1 MTRRWLRG
9 CAAAVALLA
18 VPVLLAPPADA
29 ATVPVRAGSHKD
41 FGRLVFDWP
50 SAVDYTAAVEGDRLV
65 IAFTQPI
72 DVALD
77 RVVRSLPDYLAAGR
91 VEPDGKTVTFDLKRP
106 VSVKSFRNGAAVAI
120 DLSPAVAAPAPD
132 KAAAPAAAADKP
144 LPSATA
150 DKPPPSATAD
160 KPLPSATAGKLVPS
174 AGKVAVRA
182 ADHPDHS
189 RLVFDWPAPVGYT
202 VKRDGAA
209 VTVAFDKGGSPD
221 LSAVTRAKPR
231 NVQNVEAYRQPD
243 GTLAVTFAVPQDAE
257 VKDSK
262 AGKSVV
268 LEVGNPGSRK
278 APGGEGGAQPAGSQ
292 GAEPPRSG
300 PSGSSGGPS
309 PTTTTV
315 RPEPATPSVAP
326 APAGPPPA
334 ALPVTPL
341 PKDAPMVASTTS
353 GRSATAANA
362 AAATPVAA
370 PAAAGTEAK
379 PTTAAPAEAKAPS
392 AAGPKG
398 PTLTFDT
405 GGPASIA
412 VYPRAGQLYIVFDR
426 PMPIGA
432 GKLSGPG
439 SELMGTVEPVPATGG
454 SVFRTRIGPMVWPTV
469 ERQGTTWRVLSSA
482 RPANMASAG
491 DLKVEPDPDF
501 LLGARLLVRAPDA
514 ANVVQFTDPDVG
526 DRIQV
531 VPLPAPGLGMPEPH
545 RYPDLEVMPSYQG
558 VVVRPISDNV
568 TVRPVKEGVELTSA
582 GGLHMSP
589 AADAGNPAVAAPPP
603 ATPPAA
609 PPASQAPQPVPSQ
622 LAAAPQPVPPPAG
635 GASSAMEPPKGQT
648 LQGRRL
654 FNLPA
659 WKRGDLDHF
668 TEARQDLQLAV
679 VNAPESERAKAQLDL
694 ARFYFANGFGQE
706 TLGMLDVLQQNQ
718 PDLEG
723 WPEFRALRG
732 AARVLTGDLD
742 GAETDLS
749 TPALAGNPEAALWRA
764 AIAAERRDWPKAM
777 AGFRSSGPVLNSYPE
792 PMIGLLGLRAA
803 EAALETR
810 DTATAKRLLDRVLE
824 HSGPD
829 QEENPQTQYLRG
841 LLYAQTGET
850 DQARQQLTGAF
861 NSYDRLYRAKAGLAL
876 TNLEL
881 SEGKMSP
888 SAAAEQLAGLTFTWR
903 GDDLEMQIRS
913 RMGEVL
919 IAGGEYAKGFNTMKE
934 TAALVAD
941 TPRAEAITKE
951 MSRIFADLFKDGAAR
966 MPTLDALQLYDQFR
980 ELTPVGEAGDE
991 IIRQLAERL
1000 IAIDLLNRAADLLQ
1014 HQVEYRLTGQDK
1026 ARIGTRL
1033 ASVRL
1038 LDNKPEEALKAL
1050 ELSNVTGMPADLAAE
1065 RRLMQAKALAEL
1077 NRGDE
1082 AMQLLAQDDSTNAN
1096 LLRVDIAWKGQ
1107 KWDAAALALNKVI
1120 GPPPAAGKPLDPNTS
1135 QLVLNR
1141 AVALAL
1147 AGDGNGLN
1155 LLKKDFDGAIKGGPN
1170 EDAFRI
1176 LTRPEQ
1182 AMGLI
1187 DVSTIRSRVAEV
1199 DLFKK
1204 FLKGYRGKQTA
1215 DKPTS

>member
-1 MTRRWLRG
+1 MTDRTAQEWKRWLRG

-18 VPVLLAPPADA
+18 VPVLLSPLAADA
-29 ATVPVRAGSHKD
+29 ATVPVRGGTHKD

-50 SAVDYTAAVEGDRLV
+50 GKVDYTASVEGDRLV
-65 IAFTQPI
+65 VTFTDSI
-72 DVALD
+72 DAPLD
-77 RVVRSLPDYLAAGR
+77 RLVRALPGYLAAGR
-91 VEPDGKTVTFDLKRP
+91 IEADGKTVSFDLKRP
-106 VSVKSFRNGAAVAI
+106 VSLKSFRNGNAIAI
-120 DLSPAVAAPAPD
+120 DLSPAAPQTPAKAEVAKAEPA
-132 KAAAPAAAADKP
+132 KAE
-144 LPSATA
+144 TA
-150 DKPPPSATAD
+150 KAEAIRP
-160 KPLPSATAGKLVPS
+160 VPS
-174 AGKVAVRA
+174 AGRLRVRG
-182 ADHPDHS
+182 ADQPDQS
-189 RLVFDWPAPVGYT
+189 RLTFDWPSPVGYT
-202 VKRDGAA
+202 VTRDGAA
-209 VTVAFDKGGSPD
+209 VTVAFDKGGTAD
-221 LSAVTRAKPR
+221 LSAVSKAALR
-231 NVQNVEAYRQPD
+231 NIRNVEAYRRAD
-243 GTLAVTFAVPQDAE
+243 GALAVTLAVPQDAE
-257 VKDSK
+257 VTDS
-262 AGKSVV
+262 ASGKSVM
-268 LEVGNPGSRK
+268 LSVGNPGSRAGLPK
-278 APGGEGGAQPAGSQ
+278 SEGTSGSRGSEGGQAR
-292 GAEPPRSG
+292 E
-300 PSGSSGGPS
+300 GGRDT
-309 PTTTTV
+309 PTT
-315 RPEPATPSVAP
+315 
-326 APAGPPPA
+326 
-334 ALPVTPL
+334 
-341 PKDAPMVASTTS
+341 ASATS

-362 AAATPVAA
+362 AAPAPVANVAAPPNTPPTEAKAA
-370 PAAAGTEAK
+370 PAAPADAK
-379 PTTAAPAEAKAPS
+379 SQP

-398 PTLTFDT
+398 PVLTFDT

-412 VYPRAGQLYIVFDR
+412 VYPRAGQLYVVFDR

-439 SELMGTVEPVPATGG
+439 SELMGAVEPVPATGG
-454 SVFRTRIGPMVWPTV
+454 TVFRTKIGPMVWPTV
-469 ERQGTTWRVLSSA
+469 ERQGTTWRILSSA
-482 RPANMASAG
+482 RPANMGSAN
-491 DLKVEPDPDF
+491 DLRVEPDPDF

-514 ANVVQFTDPDVG
+514 ANVVQFADPDVG

-531 VPLPAPGLGMPEPH
+531 VPLPSPGQGVPEPH

-568 TVRPVKEGVELTSA
+568 TVRAIKEGVELTTA
-582 GGLHMSP
+582 GGLHLSP
-589 AADAGNPAVAAPPP
+589 AADAGNPAVAPAPAPAPPP
-603 ATPPAA
+603 G
-609 PPASQAPQPVPSQ
+609 PASAPQPVPSQ
-622 LAAAPQPVPPPAG
+622 LAAAPLPVNPPAG
-635 GASSAMEPPKGQT
+635 GASSAMEPPKAQPAQM
-648 LQGRRL
+648 QGRRL

-659 WKRGDLDHF
+659 WKHGDLDHF

-679 VNAPESERAKAQLDL
+679 VNAPESERPKAQLDL

-742 GAETDLS
+742 GAEADLS
-749 TPALAGNPEAALWRA
+749 IPSLAGNPEASLWRA
-764 AIAAERRDWPKAM
+764 AIAADRRDWPKAM
-777 AGFRSSGPVLNSYPE
+777 AGFKASGPILNSYPE
-792 PMIGLLGLRAA
+792 PMIGKLGLRAA

-810 DTATAKRLLDRVLE
+810 DTATAKRLFDRVIE

-841 LLYAQTGET
+841 LLFAQTGEI
-850 DQARQQLTGAF
+850 DQAREQLTAAY

-888 SAAAEQLAGLTFTWR
+888 TAAAEQLAGLTFTWR

-951 MSRIFADLFKDGAAR
+951 MSRIFADLFKDGAQR
-966 MPTLDALQLYDQFR
+966 LPTLDALQLYDQFR

-1000 IAIDLLNRAADLLQ
+1000 ISIDLLNRAADLLQ
-1014 HQVEYRLTGQDK
+1014 HQVEYRLSGLDK
-1026 ARIGTRL
+1026 ARVGTRL

-1050 ELSNVTGMPADLAAE
+1050 ELSNVAGLPADLTAE

-1120 GPPPAAGKPLDPNTS
+1120 GPPPAAGKPLDPNMS

-1155 LLKKDFDGAIKGGPN
+1155 LLKKDFEGSMKGGPN

-1187 DVSTIRSRVAEV
+1187 DVGTIRSRVAEV
-1199 DLFKK
+1199 DMFKK
-1204 FLKGYRGKQTA
+1204 FLKEYRGGKQA
-1215 DKPTS
+1215 GDKPTS

>member
-1 MTRRWLRG
+1 MTDRSAHRRKRWLRG

-18 VPVLLAPPADA
+18 VPVLLSPMAADA
-29 ATVPVRAGSHKD
+29 ASVPVRGGSHKD

-50 SAVDYTAAVEGDRLV
+50 GKVDFTAAVEGDRLV
-65 IAFTQPI
+65 ISFTETI
-72 DVALD
+72 DAPLD
-77 RVVRSLPDYLAAGR
+77 RLVRALPDYLAAGR
-91 VEPDGKTVTFDLKRP
+91 VEADGKTVSFDLKRP
-106 VSVKSFRNGAAVAI
+106 VALKSFRNGNAVAI
-120 DLSPAVAAPAPD
+120 DLSPAPAGGPPQQAAAKSESATPAPVPAPA
-132 KAAAPAAAADKP
+132 KAEAVKP
-144 LPSATA
+144 
-150 DKPPPSATAD
+150 
-160 KPLPSATAGKLVPS
+160 VPS
-174 AGKVAVRA
+174 AGRLRVKG
-182 ADHPDHS
+182 ADQPDQS
-189 RLVFDWPAPVGYT
+189 RLTFDWPTPVGYK
-202 VKRDGAA
+202 VSRDGAA
-209 VTVAFDKGGSPD
+209 VTVAFDKGGTAD
-221 LSAVTRAKPR
+221 LSGLPKTPLR
-231 NVQNVEAYRQPD
+231 NIRNIESYRQPD
-243 GTLAVTFAVPQDAE
+243 GSLAVTLAVPQDAE
-257 VKDSK
+257 VNDS
-262 AGKSVV
+262 ASGKSMV
-268 LEVGNPGSRK
+268 LSVGNPGSRAGLPK
-278 APGGEGGAQPAGSQ
+278 SEGASSQ
-292 GAEPPRSG
+292 S
-300 PSGSSGGPS
+300 
-309 PTTTTV
+309 
-315 RPEPATPSVAP
+315 
-326 APAGPPPA
+326 APAGNQGTSQPA
-334 ALPVTPL
+334 PVKDAVKEGG
-341 PKDAPMVASTTS
+341 KDAPTVASATS
-353 GRSATAANA
+353 GRSAASTS
-362 AAATPVAA
+362 ATP
-370 PAAAGTEAK
+370 PA
-379 PTTAAPAEAKAPS
+379 TTAAPPADAKTAPAAPADAKAQP

-398 PTLTFDT
+398 PMLTFDT

-432 GKLSGPG
+432 GKLSGAG
-439 SELMGTVEPVPATGG
+439 SELMGAVEPVPATGG
-454 SVFRTRIGPMVWPTV
+454 SVFRTKIGPMVWPTV
-469 ERQGTTWRVLSSA
+469 ERQGTTWRILSSA
-482 RPANMASAG
+482 RPANMGSAG
-491 DLKVEPDPDF
+491 DLRVEPDPDF

-514 ANVVQFTDPDVG
+514 ANVVQFADPDVG

-531 VPLPAPGLGMPEPH
+531 VPLPSPGQGVPEPH
-545 RYPDLEVMPSYQG
+545 RYPDLEVMASYQG

-568 TVRPVKEGVELTSA
+568 TVRTIKEGVELTTA
-582 GGLHMSP
+582 GGLHISP
-589 AADAGNPAVAAPPP
+589 AADAGNPAVAPPPSAPPP
-603 ATPPAA
+603 A
-609 PPASQAPQPVPSQ
+609 APQ
-622 LAAAPQPVPPPAG
+622 AAPQPVPAQLAAAPVPVPPPPG
-635 GASSAMEPPKGQT
+635 GASAAMEPPKAQPAQM
-648 LQGRRL
+648 QGRRL

-679 VNAPESERAKAQLDL
+679 VNAPDSERAKAQLDL

-706 TLGMLDVLQQNQ
+706 TLGLLDVLQQNQ

-742 GAETDLS
+742 GGETDLS
-749 TPALAGNPEAALWRA
+749 IPALAGNPEANLWRA
-764 AIAAERRDWPKAM
+764 AIAADRRDWPKAM
-777 AGFRSSGPVLNSYPE
+777 AGFKASGQILNSYPD
-792 PMIGLLGLRAA
+792 PMLGKLGLRAA

-810 DTATAKRLLDRVLE
+810 DTATAKRLFDRVIE
-824 HSGPD
+824 HGGPD

-841 LLYAQTGET
+841 LLYAQTGEI
-850 DQARQQLTGAF
+850 DQARQQLTAAY

-888 SAAAEQLAGLTFTWR
+888 TAAAEQLAGLTFTWR

-951 MSRIFADLFKDGAAR
+951 MSRIFADLYKDGAQR
-966 MPTLDALQLYDQFR
+966 LPTLDAMQLYDQFR

-1000 IAIDLLNRAADLLQ
+1000 ISIDLLNRAADLLQ
-1014 HQVEYRLTGQDK
+1014 HQVEYRLSGLDK
-1026 ARIGTRL
+1026 ARVGTRL

-1050 ELSNVTGMPADLAAE
+1050 ELSNVAGLPADLAAE

-1120 GPPPAAGKPLDPNTS
+1120 GPPPGPGKPFDPNMS

-1155 LLKKDFDGAIKGGPN
+1155 LLKKDFEGSMKGGPN

-1187 DVSTIRSRVAEV
+1187 DVGTIRSRVAEV
-1199 DLFKK
+1199 DMFKK
-1204 FLKGYRGKQTA
+1204 FLKQYRGGKQPT

>member
-1 MTRRWLRG
+1 MTDRSAYRRKRWLRG

-18 VPVLLAPPADA
+18 VPVLLSPLPADA
-29 ATVPVRAGSHKD
+29 AAVPVRGGTHKE

-50 SAVDYTAAVEGDRLV
+50 GKVDYTASVDGDRLV
-65 IAFTQPI
+65 VTFTEPI
-72 DVALD
+72 DAQLD
-77 RVVRSLPDYLAAGR
+77 RLVRALPDYLAGGR
-91 VEPDGKTVTFDLKRP
+91 VEPDGKTVSFDLKRP
-106 VSVKSFRNGAAVAI
+106 VSLKSFRNGNAVAI
-120 DLSPAVAAPAPD
+120 DLSPAAAQST
-132 KAAAPAAAADKP
+132 AAASARIEPEKAEPAKP
-144 LPSATA
+144 
-150 DKPPPSATAD
+150 
-160 KPLPSATAGKLVPS
+160 VPS
-174 AGKVAVRA
+174 AGRLRVRGM
-182 ADHPDHS
+182 DQPDQS
-189 RLVFDWPAPVGYT
+189 RLTFDWPSPVGYS

-209 VTVAFDKGGSPD
+209 VTVFFEKGGAAD
-221 LSAVTRAKPR
+221 LSAVEKAKLR
-231 NVQNVEAYRQPD
+231 NIQNVESFRQPD
-243 GTLAVTFAVPQDAE
+243 GALAVTLAVPQDAE
-257 VKDSK
+257 VSDS
-262 AGKSVV
+262 ASGKSVI
-268 LEVGNPGSRK
+268 LSVGNPGSRAGLPK
-278 APGGEGGAQPAGSQ
+278 SETAPPAAGSQ
-292 GAEPPRSG
+292 GAMPARSG
-300 PSGSSGGPS
+300 QGSGQGSSQA
-309 PTTTTV
+309 
-315 RPEPATPSVAP
+315 PATD
-326 APAGPPPA
+326 GPI
-334 ALPVTPL
+334 
-341 PKDAPMVASTTS
+341 VASTTTI
-353 GRSATAANA
+353 RSATAANA
-362 AAATPVAA
+362 ATAT
-370 PAAAGTEAK
+370 PAAA
-379 PTTAAPAEAKAPS
+379 PVVTAQPAPPAEAKAAPATRTDVNAQP
-392 AAGPKG
+392 AAGPRG
-398 PTLTFDT
+398 PVLTFET
-405 GGPASIA
+405 GGPSSIA

-439 SELMGTVEPVPATGG
+439 SELMGAVEPVPATGG
-454 SVFRTRIGPMVWPTV
+454 SVFRTKIGPMVWPTV
-469 ERQGTTWRVLSSA
+469 ERQGTTWRILSSG
-482 RPANMASAG
+482 RPANMGSAG
-491 DLKVEPDPDF
+491 DLRVEPDPDF

-514 ANVVQFTDPDVG
+514 ANVVQFADPDVG
-526 DRIQV
+526 DRLQV
-531 VPLPAPGLGMPEPH
+531 VPLPSPERGLPEPH

-568 TVRPVKEGVELTSA
+568 TVRAIKEGVELTTA
-582 GGLHMSP
+582 GGLHLSP
-589 AADAGNPAVAAPPP
+589 AADAGNPAVS
-603 ATPPAA
+603 PPAA
-609 PPASQAPQPVPSQ
+609 TMPGSAPAQQT
-622 LAAAPQPVPPPAG
+622 APQPVPPQLAAVPQPVPPTG
-635 GASSAMEPPKGQT
+635 GASSMEPPKAQPAQA
-648 LQGRRL
+648 QGRRL

-659 WKRGDLDHF
+659 WKHGDLDNF
-668 TEARQDLQLAV
+668 TQARQDLQLAV

-706 TLGMLDVLQQNQ
+706 TLGLLDVLQQNQ

-732 AARVLTGDLD
+732 AARVLAGDLE
-742 GAETDLS
+742 GGEADLS
-749 TPALAGNPEAALWRA
+749 IPSLANNPEANLWRA
-764 AIAAERRDWPKAM
+764 AIAADRRDWPKAM
-777 AGFRSSGPVLNSYPE
+777 AGFKASGQILNGYPD
-792 PMIGLLGLRAA
+792 PMIGKLGLRAA

-810 DTATAKRLLDRVLE
+810 DTATAKRLFDRVIE
-824 HSGPD
+824 HSGPE

-850 DQARQQLTGAF
+850 DQAREQLTAAY
-861 NSYDRLYRAKAGLAL
+861 NSYDRFYRAKAGLAL

-888 SAAAEQLAGLTFTWR
+888 TAAAEQLAGLTFTWR

-951 MSRIFADLFKDGAAR
+951 MSRIFADLFKDGAQR
-966 MPTLDALQLYDQFR
+966 LPTLDALQLYDQFR

-1000 IAIDLLNRAADLLQ
+1000 ISIDLLNRAADLLQ
-1014 HQVEYRLTGQDK
+1014 HQVEFRLSGLDK

-1050 ELSNVTGMPADLAAE
+1050 ELSNIAGLPADLAAE

-1120 GPPPAAGKPLDPNTS
+1120 GPPPTPGKPLDPNMS

-1155 LLKKDFDGAIKGGPN
+1155 LLKKDFEGSMKGGPN

-1187 DVSTIRSRVAEV
+1187 DVGTIRSRVAEV
-1199 DLFKK
+1199 DMFKK
-1204 FLKGYRGKQTA
+1204 FLKEYRGGKQAA

>member
-1 MTRRWLRG
+1 VTDRSAYRRKRWLRG
-9 CAAAVALLA
+9 CAAAVALLT
-18 VPVLLAPPADA
+18 VPVLLSPLPSDA
-29 ATVPVRAGSHKD
+29 ATVPVRGGTHRE

-50 SAVDYTAAVEGDRLV
+50 GKVDYTASVEGDRLV
-65 IAFTQPI
+65 VTFTEPI
-72 DVALD
+72 DAQLD
-77 RVVRSLPDYLAAGR
+77 RLVRALPDYLAGGR
-91 VEPDGKTVTFDLKRP
+91 VEPDGKTVSFDLKRP
-106 VSVKSFRNGAAVAI
+106 ISLKSFRNGNAVAI
-120 DLSPAVAAPAPD
+120 DLSPAAAQSTAT
-132 KAAAPAAAADKP
+132 A
-144 LPSATA
+144 SATTEPA
-150 DKPPPSATAD
+150 KAEPAKP
-160 KPLPSATAGKLVPS
+160 VPS
-174 AGKVAVRA
+174 AGRVRVRA
-182 ADHPDHS
+182 ADQPDQS
-189 RLVFDWPAPVGYT
+189 RLTFDWPSPVGYS

-209 VTVAFDKGGSPD
+209 VTVSFDKGGTAD
-221 LSAVTRAKPR
+221 LSAVAKAKLR
-231 NVQNVEAYRQPD
+231 NIQNVESYRQPD
-243 GTLAVTFAVPQDAE
+243 GSLAITLAVPQDAE
-257 VKDSK
+257 VSDS
-262 AGKSVV
+262 AQGKSVI
-268 LEVGNPGSRK
+268 LSVGNPGSRAGLPK
-278 APGGEGGAQPAGSQ
+278 TEAAPTVAGSQ
-292 GAEPPRSG
+292 GTMPPQG
-300 PSGSSGGPS
+300 GQGSSQA
-309 PTTTTV
+309 
-315 RPEPATPSVAP
+315 PATD
-326 APAGPPPA
+326 GP
-334 ALPVTPL
+334 T
-341 PKDAPMVASTTS
+341 VASTTTS
-353 GRSATAANA
+353 RSATAANA
-362 AAATPVAA
+362 ATATPAAA
-370 PAAAGTEAK
+370 PAAAAQPAPPVEAK
-379 PTTAAPAEAKAPS
+379 AAPATPTDAKTQPV
-392 AAGPKG
+392 AGPKG
-398 PTLTFDT
+398 PVLTFDT
-405 GGPASIA
+405 GGPSSIA
-412 VYPRAGQLYIVFDR
+412 VYPRAGQLYVVFDR

-439 SELMGTVEPVPATGG
+439 SELMGAVEPVPATGG
-454 SVFRTRIGPMVWPTV
+454 SVFRTKIGPMVWPTV
-469 ERQGTTWRVLSSA
+469 ERQGTSWRILSSG
-482 RPANMASAG
+482 RPANIGSAG
-491 DLKVEPDPDF
+491 DLRVEPDPDF

-514 ANVVQFTDPDVG
+514 ANVVQFADPDVG

-531 VPLPAPGLGMPEPH
+531 VPLPSPGRGLPEPH

-568 TVRPVKEGVELTSA
+568 TVRAIKEGVELTTA
-582 GGLHMSP
+582 GGLHLSP
-589 AADAGNPAVAAPPP
+589 AADAGNPAVAPTPGAMPAP
-603 ATPPAA
+603 AQQT
-609 PPASQAPQPVPSQ
+609 APQPVPAQ
-622 LAAAPQPVPPPAG
+622 LAAAPQPVPPTG
-635 GASSAMEPPKGQT
+635 GASSMEPPKAQPAQAQAQA
-648 LQGRRL
+648 QGRRL

-659 WKRGDLDHF
+659 WKHGDLDNF
-668 TEARQDLQLAV
+668 TQARQDLQLAV

-706 TLGMLDVLQQNQ
+706 TLGLLDVLQQNQ

-732 AARVLTGDLD
+732 AARVLAGDLE
-742 GAETDLS
+742 GGEADLS
-749 TPALAGNPEAALWRA
+749 IPSLANNPEANLWRA
-764 AIAAERRDWPKAM
+764 AIAADRRDWPKAM
-777 AGFRSSGPVLNSYPE
+777 AGFKASGQILNGYPE
-792 PMIGLLGLRAA
+792 PMIGKLGLRAA

-810 DTATAKRLLDRVLE
+810 DTATAKRLFDRVIE
-824 HSGPD
+824 HSGPE

-850 DQARQQLTGAF
+850 DQARQQLTAAF
-861 NSYDRLYRAKAGLAL
+861 NSYDRFYRAKAGLAL

-888 SAAAEQLAGLTFTWR
+888 TAAAEQLAGLTFTWR

-941 TPRAEAITKE
+941 TPRAEAITRE
-951 MSRIFADLFKDGAAR
+951 MSRIFADLFKDGAQR
-966 MPTLDALQLYDQFR
+966 LPTLDALQLYDQFR

-1000 IAIDLLNRAADLLQ
+1000 ISIDLLNRAADLLQ
-1014 HQVEYRLTGQDK
+1014 HQVEFRLSGLDK

-1050 ELSNVTGMPADLAAE
+1050 ELSNIAGLPADLAAE

-1082 AMQLLAQDDSTNAN
+1082 AMQLLAQDDSGNAN

-1120 GPPPAAGKPLDPNTS
+1120 GPPPAPGKPLDPNMS

-1155 LLKKDFDGAIKGGPN
+1155 LLKKDFEGSMKGGPN

-1187 DVSTIRSRVAEV
+1187 DVGTIRSRVAEV
-1199 DLFKK
+1199 DMFKK
-1204 FLKGYRGKQTA
+1204 FLKEYRGGKQPA

>member
-1 MTRRWLRG
+1 MMEGSGYRRKRWLRG

-18 VPVLLAPPADA
+18 VPVLLSPLPAGA
-29 ATVPVRAGSHKD
+29 ASVPVRGGTHKD

-50 SAVDYTAAVEGDRLV
+50 GKVDFTAAVEGDRLV
-65 IAFTQPI
+65 IAFTETI
-72 DVALD
+72 DAPLGRLVQA
-77 RVVRSLPDYLAAGR
+77 LPDYLAAGR
-91 VEPDGKTVTFDLKRP
+91 VEADGKTVSFDLKRP
-106 VSVKSFRNGAAVAI
+106 VSLKSFRNGNAVAI
-120 DLSPAVAAPAPD
+120 DLSPAAAGAAPQQ
-132 KAAAPAAAADKP
+132 AAAKTEPAARTESAPSSPPAPAKADAAKP
-144 LPSATA
+144 
-150 DKPPPSATAD
+150 
-160 KPLPSATAGKLVPS
+160 VPS
-174 AGKVAVRA
+174 AGRLRVQGG
-182 ADHPDHS
+182 DQPDQS
-189 RLVFDWPAPVGYT
+189 RLTFDWPAPVGYKVT
-202 VKRDGAA
+202 RDGAA
-209 VTVAFDKGGSPD
+209 VTVAFDKGGTAD
-221 LSAVTRAKPR
+221 LSALPKAPLRNIR
-231 NVQNVEAYRQPD
+231 NVESYRQPD
-243 GTLAVTFAVPQDAE
+243 GSLAVTLAVPQDAE
-257 VKDSK
+257 VSDS
-262 AGKSVV
+262 ASGKSMV
-268 LEVGNPGSRK
+268 LTVGNPGSRAGLPK
-278 APGGEGGAQPAGSQ
+278 SDGSAPAASASGSQ
-292 GAEPPRSG
+292 GA
-300 PSGSSGGPS
+300 
-309 PTTTTV
+309 
-315 RPEPATPSVAP
+315 PAGQGNQGASQP
-326 APAGPPPA
+326 APAKELAKEGG
-334 ALPVTPL
+334 
-341 PKDAPMVASTTS
+341 KDAPTVASATS
-353 GRSATAANA
+353 GRSAVAANA
-362 AAATPVAA
+362 AAANPAPAAA
-370 PAAAGTEAK
+370 PAAS
-379 PTTAAPAEAKAPS
+379 PAEAKAAPAAPADAKAQP

-398 PTLTFDT
+398 PVLTFDT

-412 VYPRAGQLYIVFDR
+412 VYPRAGQLYIAFDR

-439 SELMGTVEPVPATGG
+439 AELMGAVEPVPATGG
-454 SVFRTRIGPMVWPTV
+454 SVFRTKIGPMVWPTV
-469 ERQGTTWRVLSSA
+469 ERQGTTWRILSSA
-482 RPANMASAG
+482 RPANMSSAG
-491 DLKVEPDPDF
+491 DLRVEPDPDF

-514 ANVVQFTDPDVG
+514 ANVVQFADPDVG

-531 VPLPAPGLGMPEPH
+531 VPLPSPGQGVPEPH
-545 RYPDLEVMPSYQG
+545 RYPDLEVMASYQG

-568 TVRPVKEGVELTSA
+568 TVRAIKEGVELTTA
-582 GGLHMSP
+582 GGLHISP
-589 AADAGNPAVAAPPP
+589 TADAGNAASPPPPAAAPPP
-603 ATPPAA
+603 
-609 PPASQAPQPVPSQ
+609 
-622 LAAAPQPVPPPAG
+622 AAPQPVPAQLAAAPMPAPPAG
-635 GASSAMEPPKGQT
+635 GSSAAMEPPKAQPVQT
-648 LQGRRL
+648 PAQMQGRRL

-706 TLGMLDVLQQNQ
+706 TLGLLDVLQQNQ

-742 GAETDLS
+742 GGEADLS
-749 TPALAGNPEAALWRA
+749 IPSLAGNPEANLWRA
-764 AIAAERRDWPKAM
+764 AIAADRRDWPKAM
-777 AGFRSSGPVLNSYPE
+777 AGFKASGQILNSYPD
-792 PMIGLLGLRAA
+792 PMLGKLGLRAA

-810 DTATAKRLLDRVLE
+810 DTATAKRLFDRVIE
-824 HSGPD
+824 HGGPD

-850 DQARQQLTGAF
+850 DQAREQLTAAY
-861 NSYDRLYRAKAGLAL
+861 NSYDRFYRAKAGLAL

-888 SAAAEQLAGLTFTWR
+888 TAAAEQLAGLTFTWR

-951 MSRIFADLFKDGAAR
+951 MSRIFADLYKDGAQR
-966 MPTLDALQLYDQFR
+966 LPTLDAMQLYDQFR

-1000 IAIDLLNRAADLLQ
+1000 ISIDLLNRAADLLQ
-1014 HQVEYRLTGQDK
+1014 HQVEYRLSGLDK
-1026 ARIGTRL
+1026 ARVGTRL

-1050 ELSNVTGMPADLAAE
+1050 ELSNVAGLPADLAAE

-1082 AMQLLAQDDSTNAN
+1082 AMQILAQDDSTNAN

-1120 GPPPAAGKPLDPNTS
+1120 GAPPTPGKPLDPNMS

-1155 LLKKDFDGAIKGGPN
+1155 LLKKDFEGAMKGGPN

-1187 DVSTIRSRVAEV
+1187 DVGTIRSRVAEV
-1199 DLFKK
+1199 DMFKK
-1204 FLKGYRGKQTA
+1204 FLKQYRGGKQSA

>member
-1 MTRRWLRG
+1 
-9 CAAAVALLA
+9 VALLA
-18 VPVLLAPPADA
+18 VPVLLSPLSADA
-29 ATVPVRAGSHKD
+29 ATVPVRGGTHKE

-50 SAVDYTAAVEGDRLV
+50 GKVDYTASVDGDRLV
-65 IAFTQPI
+65 IAFTEPI
-72 DVALD
+72 DAQLD
-77 RVVRSLPDYLAAGR
+77 RLVRALPDYLAGGR
-91 VEPDGKTVTFDLKRP
+91 VEPDGKTVSFDLKRP
-106 VSVKSFRNGAAVAI
+106 VSLKSFRNGNAVAI
-120 DLSPAVAAPAPD
+120 DLSPAAAQSTATQST
-132 KAAAPAAAADKP
+132 AAQSAATA
-144 LPSATA
+144 SATTEPA
-150 DKPPPSATAD
+150 KAEGARP
-160 KPLPSATAGKLVPS
+160 VPS
-174 AGKVAVRA
+174 AGRVRVRG
-182 ADHPDHS
+182 ADQPDQS
-189 RLVFDWPAPVGYT
+189 RLTFDWPSPVGYS

-209 VTVAFDKGGSPD
+209 VTVFFEKGGSAD
-221 LSAVTRAKPR
+221 LSAVAKAKLR
-231 NVQNVEAYRQPD
+231 NIQNVESYRQPD
-243 GTLAVTFAVPQDAE
+243 GSLAITLAVPQDAE
-257 VKDSK
+257 VSDS
-262 AGKSVV
+262 ASGKSMT
-268 LEVGNPGSRK
+268 LSVGNPGSRAGLPK
-278 APGGEGGAQPAGSQ
+278 TEAAPPVAGSQ
-292 GAEPPRSG
+292 AAMPPQG
-300 PSGSSGGPS
+300 GQGSSQ
-309 PTTTTV
+309 
-315 RPEPATPSVAP
+315 AP
-326 APAGPPPA
+326 AADGPI
-334 ALPVTPL
+334 
-341 PKDAPMVASTTS
+341 MASTTTS
-353 GRSATAANA
+353 RSATAVNA
-362 AAATPVAA
+362 ATATPAAA
-370 PAAAGTEAK
+370 PAVSAQPAPTADAK
-379 PTTAAPAEAKAPS
+379 AAPATRTDANAQP

-398 PTLTFDT
+398 PVLTFET
-405 GGPASIA
+405 GGPSSIA
-412 VYPRAGQLYIVFDR
+412 VYPRAGQLYVVFDR

-439 SELMGTVEPVPATGG
+439 SELMGAVEPVPATGG
-454 SVFRTRIGPMVWPTV
+454 SVFRTKIGPMVWPTV
-469 ERQGTTWRVLSSA
+469 ERQGTTWRILSSG
-482 RPANMASAG
+482 RPANMGSAG
-491 DLKVEPDPDF
+491 DLRVEPDPDF

-514 ANVVQFTDPDVG
+514 ANVVQFADPDVG

-531 VPLPAPGLGMPEPH
+531 VPLPSPGRGLPEPH

-568 TVRPVKEGVELTSA
+568 TVRAIKEGVELTTA
-582 GGLHMSP
+582 GGLHLSP
-589 AADAGNPAVAAPPP
+589 AADAGNPAVAAPPAGMP
-603 ATPPAA
+603 APAQQ
-609 PPASQAPQPVPSQ
+609 SAPQPVPAQ
-622 LAAAPQPVPPPAG
+622 LAAAPQPVPPTG
-635 GASSAMEPPKGQT
+635 GASSMEPPKAPPAQAQAQA
-648 LQGRRL
+648 QGRRL

-659 WKRGDLDHF
+659 WKHGDLDNF
-668 TEARQDLQLAV
+668 TQARQDLQLAV

-706 TLGMLDVLQQNQ
+706 TLGLLDVLQQSQ

-732 AARVLTGDLD
+732 AARVLAGDLD
-742 GAETDLS
+742 GGEADLS
-749 TPALAGNPEAALWRA
+749 IPTLANNPEANLWRA
-764 AIAAERRDWPKAM
+764 AIAADRRDWPKAM
-777 AGFRSSGPVLNSYPE
+777 AGFKASGQILNGYPE
-792 PMIGLLGLRAA
+792 PMIGKLGLRAA

-810 DTATAKRLLDRVLE
+810 DTATAKRLFDRVIE
-824 HSGPD
+824 HSGPE

-850 DQARQQLTGAF
+850 DQARQQLTAAF
-861 NSYDRLYRAKAGLAL
+861 NSYDRFYRAKAGLAL

-941 TPRAEAITKE
+941 TPRAEAITRE
-951 MSRIFADLFKDGAAR
+951 MSRIFADLFKDGAQR
-966 MPTLDALQLYDQFR
+966 LPTLDALQLYDQFR

-1000 IAIDLLNRAADLLQ
+1000 ISIDLLNRAADLLQ
-1014 HQVEYRLTGQDK
+1014 HQVEFRLSSLDK

-1050 ELSNVTGMPADLAAE
+1050 ELSNIAGLPAELAAE

-1077 NRGDE
+1077 NRGE
-1082 AMQLLAQDDSTNAN
+1082 KAMQLLAQDDSGNAN

-1120 GPPPAAGKPLDPNTS
+1120 GPPPAAGKPLDPNMS

-1155 LLKKDFDGAIKGGPN
+1155 LLKKDFEGSMKGGPN

-1187 DVSTIRSRVAEV
+1187 DVGTIRSRVAEV
-1199 DLFKK
+1199 DMFKK
-1204 FLKGYRGKQTA
+1204 FLKEYRGGKQAA

>member
-1 MTRRWLRG
+1 MRG

-18 VPVLLAPPADA
+18 VPTLLSPGLLVA
-29 ATVPVRAGSHKD
+29 AAEAASVPVRGGTHKD

-50 SAVDYTAAVEGDRLV
+50 GKVDYTASVDGDRLV
-65 IAFTQPI
+65 VAFTEPI
-72 DVALD
+72 DAPLD
-77 RVVRSLPDYLAAGR
+77 RLVRALPDYLADGR
-91 VEPDGKTVTFDLKRP
+91 VEADGKTVSFDLKRP
-106 VSVKSFRNGAAVAI
+106 VSLKSFRNGNAVAI
-120 DLSPAVAAPAPD
+120 DLSPAAKAENVKPEAAKAEAAKPD
-132 KAAAPAAAADKP
+132 MVKAEAARP
-144 LPSATA
+144 
-150 DKPPPSATAD
+150 
-160 KPLPSATAGKLVPS
+160 VPS
-174 AGKVAVRA
+174 SGRLRVQG
-182 ADHPDHS
+182 ADQPDQS
-189 RLVFDWPAPVGYT
+189 RLTFDWASPVGYKVT
-202 VKRDGAA
+202 RDGAA
-209 VTVAFDKGGSPD
+209 VTVAFDKGGTAD
-221 LSAVTRAKPR
+221 LVPLAKTPLR
-231 NVQNVEAYRQPD
+231 NIRNIESYRQPD
-243 GTLAVTFAVPQDAE
+243 GSLAVTLAVPQDAE
-257 VKDSK
+257 VTDS
-262 AGKSVV
+262 ASGKSMV
-268 LEVGNPGSRK
+268 LAVGNPGSRAGLPRDEA
-278 APGGEGGAQPAGSQ
+278 APPAAGQPVSGSQ
-292 GAEPPRSG
+292 GTDAG
-300 PSGSSGGPS
+300 QGGQGTS
-309 PTTTTV
+309 
-315 RPEPATPSVAP
+315 RP
-326 APAGPPPA
+326 APAKEAVRDGG
-334 ALPVTPL
+334 
-341 PKDAPMVASTTS
+341 KDAPTMASATS
-353 GRSATAANA
+353 GRSAIAANA
-362 AAATPVAA
+362 AAPTTANAAAPTTANAAAPTTANAAA
-370 PAAAGTEAK
+370 PAAANAAPPKMAG
-379 PTTAAPAEAKAPS
+379 TAASSPAEAKAASVPPADAKAQP

-398 PTLTFDT
+398 PVLTFDT

-412 VYPRAGQLYIVFDR
+412 VYPRAGQLYVVFDR

-439 SELMGTVEPVPATGG
+439 AELMGAVEPVPATGG
-454 SVFRTRIGPMVWPTV
+454 SVFRTKIGPMVWPTV
-469 ERQGTTWRVLSSA
+469 ERQGTTWRILSSA

-491 DLKVEPDPDF
+491 DLRVEPDPDF

-514 ANVVQFTDPDVG
+514 ANIVQFADPDVG

-531 VPLPAPGLGMPEPH
+531 VPLPSPGQGIPEPH

-568 TVRPVKEGVELTSA
+568 TVRAIKEGVELTTA
-582 GGLHMSP
+582 GGLHISP
-589 AADAGNPAVAAPPP
+589 AADAGNPVAVPPP
-603 ATPPAA
+603 ASMP
-609 PPASQAPQPVPSQ
+609 
-622 LAAAPQPVPPPAG
+622 APQPVPPQLAAAPVSAQPPAG
-635 GASSAMEPPKGQT
+635 GASAAMEPPKAPAASQPPAA
-648 LQGRRL
+648 QGRRL

-659 WKRGDLDHF
+659 WKHGDLDHF

-679 VNAPESERAKAQLDL
+679 VNAPESERPKAQLDL

-706 TLGMLDVLQQNQ
+706 TLGLLDVLQQNQ

-732 AARVLTGDLD
+732 AARVLTGDQD
-742 GAETDLS
+742 GAEADLS
-749 TPALAGNPEAALWRA
+749 VPTLAGNPEANLWRA
-764 AIAAERRDWPKAM
+764 AIAADRRDWPKAM
-777 AGFRSSGPVLNSYPE
+777 AGFKASGSILNSYPD
-792 PMIGLLGLRAA
+792 PMLGKLGLRAA

-810 DTATAKRLLDRVLE
+810 DTATAKRLFDRVIE
-824 HSGPD
+824 HGSPD

-841 LLYAQTGET
+841 LLYAQTGEI
-850 DQARQQLTGAF
+850 DQAREQLTAAY

-888 SAAAEQLAGLTFTWR
+888 TAAAEQLAGLTFTWR

-951 MSRIFADLFKDGAAR
+951 MSRIFADLFKDGAQR
-966 MPTLDALQLYDQFR
+966 LPTLDAMQLYDQFR

-1000 IAIDLLNRAADLLQ
+1000 ISIDLLNRAADLLQ
-1014 HQVEYRLTGQDK
+1014 HQVEYRLSGLDK
-1026 ARIGTRL
+1026 ARVGTRL

-1038 LDNKPEEALKAL
+1038 LDNKPEDALKAL
-1050 ELSNVTGMPADLAAE
+1050 ELSNVAGLPADLAAE

-1082 AMQLLAQDDSTNAN
+1082 AMQLLAQDDSSNAN

-1120 GPPPAAGKPLDPNTS
+1120 GPAPAPGKPLDPNMS

-1155 LLKKDFDGAIKGGPN
+1155 LLKKDFEGPMKGGPN

-1187 DVSTIRSRVAEV
+1187 DVGTIRSRVAEV
-1199 DLFKK
+1199 DMFKK
-1204 FLKGYRGKQTA
+1204 FLKEYRGGKQPA
-1215 DKPTS
+1215 EKPTS

>member
-1 MTRRWLRG
+1 MTDRSAYRRKRWLRG
-9 CAAAVALLA
+9 CAAAVALSA
-18 VPVLLAPPADA
+18 VPVLLSPLSADA
-29 ATVPVRAGSHKD
+29 ATVPVRGGTHKE

-50 SAVDYTAAVEGDRLV
+50 GKVDFTASVDGGRLVVSFTEPINAQLDRLV
-65 IAFTQPI
+65 RA
-72 DVALD
+72 
-77 RVVRSLPDYLAAGR
+77 LPDYLAGGR
-91 VEPDGKTVTFDLKRP
+91 VEPDGKTLSFDLKRP
-106 VSVKSFRNGAAVAI
+106 VSLKSFRNGNAVAI
-120 DLSPAVAAPAPD
+120 DLSPAAAQSTAAQPTAAQPAPAQPAETASAGTEPA
-132 KAAAPAAAADKP
+132 KAEAAKP
-144 LPSATA
+144 
-150 DKPPPSATAD
+150 
-160 KPLPSATAGKLVPS
+160 VPS
-174 AGKVAVRA
+174 AGRVRVRG
-182 ADHPDHS
+182 ADQPDQS
-189 RLVFDWPAPVGYT
+189 RLTFDWPSPVGYS

-209 VTVAFDKGGSPD
+209 VTVFFDKGGSAD
-221 LSAVTRAKPR
+221 LSAVAKAKLR
-231 NVQNVEAYRQPD
+231 NIQNVESFRQPD
-243 GTLAVTFAVPQDAE
+243 GALAVTLAVPQDAE
-257 VKDSK
+257 VSDS
-262 AGKSVV
+262 ASGKSVI
-268 LEVGNPGSRK
+268 LSVGNPGSRAGLPK
-278 APGGEGGAQPAGSQ
+278 TEAMPPAAGSQ
-292 GAEPPRSG
+292 GAMPPQIGQGSG
-300 PSGSSGGPS
+300 QGSSQA
-309 PTTTTV
+309 
-315 RPEPATPSVAP
+315 PATD
-326 APAGPPPA
+326 GP
-334 ALPVTPL
+334 V
-341 PKDAPMVASTTS
+341 VASTTTS
-353 GRSATAANA
+353 RSATAANA
-362 AAATPVAA
+362 ATATPAATPAAA
-370 PAAAGTEAK
+370 PAASAQPAPPAVAK
-379 PTTAAPAEAKAPS
+379 AAPVAPVDAKGQP
-392 AAGPKG
+392 AAGLTG
-398 PTLTFDT
+398 PVLTFET
-405 GGPASIA
+405 GGPSSIA
-412 VYPRAGQLYIVFDR
+412 VYPRAGQLYVVFDR

-439 SELMGTVEPVPATGG
+439 SELMGAVEPVPATGG
-454 SVFRTRIGPMVWPTV
+454 SVFRTKIGPMVWPTV
-469 ERQGTTWRVLSSA
+469 ERQGTTWRILSSG
-482 RPANMASAG
+482 RPANMGSAG
-491 DLKVEPDPDF
+491 DLRVEPDPDF

-514 ANVVQFTDPDVG
+514 ANVVQFADPDVG

-531 VPLPAPGLGMPEPH
+531 VPLSSPGQGLPEPH

-568 TVRPVKEGVELTSA
+568 TVRAVKEGVELTTA
-582 GGLHMSP
+582 GGLHLSS
-589 AADAGNPAVAAPPP
+589 AADSGNPAVAPPP
-603 ATPPAA
+603 GAMPA
-609 PPASQAPQPVPSQ
+609 PAQQSAPQPVPAQ
-622 LAAAPQPVPPPAG
+622 LAAAPQPVPATG
-635 GASSAMEPPKGQT
+635 GASSMEPPKAQPAQA
-648 LQGRRL
+648 QGRRL

-659 WKRGDLDHF
+659 WKHGDLDNF
-668 TEARQDLQLAV
+668 TQARQDLQLAV

-706 TLGMLDVLQQNQ
+706 TLGLLDVLQQNQ

-732 AARVLTGDLD
+732 AARVLTGDLE
-742 GAETDLS
+742 GGEADLS
-749 TPALAGNPEAALWRA
+749 IPSLANNPEANLWRA
-764 AIAAERRDWPKAM
+764 AIAADRRDWPKAM
-777 AGFRSSGPVLNSYPE
+777 AGFKASGQILNSYPE
-792 PMIGLLGLRAA
+792 PMIGKLGLRAA

-810 DTATAKRLLDRVLE
+810 DTATAKRLFDRVIE
-824 HSGPD
+824 HSGPE

-850 DQARQQLTGAF
+850 EQAREQLTAAY
-861 NSYDRLYRAKAGLAL
+861 NSYDRFYRAKAGLAL

-888 SAAAEQLAGLTFTWR
+888 TAAAEQLAGLTFTWR

-951 MSRIFADLFKDGAAR
+951 MSRIFADLFKDGAQR
-966 MPTLDALQLYDQFR
+966 LPTLDALQLYDQFR

-1000 IAIDLLNRAADLLQ
+1000 ISIDLLNRAADLLQ
-1014 HQVEYRLTGQDK
+1014 HQVEFRLSGLDK

-1038 LDNKPEEALKAL
+1038 LDNKPDEALKAL
-1050 ELSNVTGMPADLAAE
+1050 ELSNIAGLPADLAAE

-1082 AMQLLAQDDSTNAN
+1082 AMQLLAQDDSINAN

-1120 GPPPAAGKPLDPNTS
+1120 GPPPSPAKPLDPNMS

-1155 LLKKDFDGAIKGGPN
+1155 LLKKDFEGSMKGGPN

-1187 DVSTIRSRVAEV
+1187 DVGTIRSRVAEV
-1199 DLFKK
+1199 DMFKK
-1204 FLKGYRGKQTA
+1204 FLKEYRGGKQPA

>member
-1 MTRRWLRG
+1 M
-9 CAAAVALLA
+9 
-18 VPVLLAPPADA
+18 
-29 ATVPVRAGSHKD
+29 
-41 FGRLVFDWP
+41 
-50 SAVDYTAAVEGDRLV
+50 
-65 IAFTQPI
+65 
-72 DVALD
+72 
-77 RVVRSLPDYLAAGR
+77 
-91 VEPDGKTVTFDLKRP
+91 
-106 VSVKSFRNGAAVAI
+106 
-120 DLSPAVAAPAPD
+120 
-132 KAAAPAAAADKP
+132 
-144 LPSATA
+144 
-150 DKPPPSATAD
+150 
-160 KPLPSATAGKLVPS
+160 
-174 AGKVAVRA
+174 
-182 ADHPDHS
+182 
-189 RLVFDWPAPVGYT
+189 
-202 VKRDGAA
+202 
-209 VTVAFDKGGSPD
+209 
-221 LSAVTRAKPR
+221 
-231 NVQNVEAYRQPD
+231 
-243 GTLAVTFAVPQDAE
+243 
-257 VKDSK
+257 
-262 AGKSVV
+262 
-268 LEVGNPGSRK
+268 
-278 APGGEGGAQPAGSQ
+278 
-292 GAEPPRSG
+292 
-300 PSGSSGGPS
+300 
-309 PTTTTV
+309 
-315 RPEPATPSVAP
+315 
-326 APAGPPPA
+326 
-334 ALPVTPL
+334 
-341 PKDAPMVASTTS
+341 
-353 GRSATAANA
+353 
-362 AAATPVAA
+362 
-370 PAAAGTEAK
+370 
-379 PTTAAPAEAKAPS
+379 
-392 AAGPKG
+392 
-398 PTLTFDT
+398 LTFDT

-412 VYPRAGQLYIVFDR
+412 VYPRAGQLYVVFDR

-439 SELMGTVEPVPATGG
+439 SELMGAVEPVPATGG
-454 SVFRTRIGPMVWPTV
+454 SVFRTKIGPMVWPTV
-469 ERQGTTWRVLSSA
+469 ERQGTTWRILSSA
-482 RPANMASAG
+482 RPANMGSAG
-491 DLKVEPDPDF
+491 DLRVEPDPDF

-514 ANVVQFTDPDVG
+514 ANVVQFADPDVG

-531 VPLPAPGLGMPEPH
+531 VPLPSPGQGVPEPH

-568 TVRPVKEGVELTSA
+568 TVRAIKEGVELTTA
-582 GGLHMSP
+582 GGLHLSP
-589 AADAGNPAVAAPPP
+589 AADAGNPAVAPAPS
-603 ATPPAA
+603 
-609 PPASQAPQPVPSQ
+609 PASAPQPVPSQ
-622 LAAAPQPVPPPAG
+622 LAAAPLPVSPPAG
-635 GASSAMEPPKGQT
+635 GASSAMEPPKAQPAQM
-648 LQGRRL
+648 QGRRL

-659 WKRGDLDHF
+659 WKHGDLDHF

-679 VNAPESERAKAQLDL
+679 VNAPESERPKAQLDL

-742 GAETDLS
+742 GAEADLS
-749 TPALAGNPEAALWRA
+749 IPSLAGNPEANLWRA
-764 AIAAERRDWPKAM
+764 AIAADRRDWPKAM
-777 AGFRSSGPVLNSYPE
+777 AGFKASGPILNSYPE
-792 PMIGLLGLRAA
+792 PMIGKLGLRAA

-810 DTATAKRLLDRVLE
+810 DSATAKRLFDRVIE

-841 LLYAQTGET
+841 LLFAQTGEI
-850 DQARQQLTGAF
+850 DQAREQLTAAY

-888 SAAAEQLAGLTFTWR
+888 TAAAEQLAGLTFTWR

-919 IAGGEYAKGFNTMKE
+919 IAGGEYAKGFNSITQPR
-934 TAALVAD
+934 ALGAD

-951 MSRIFADLFKDGAAR
+951 MSRIFADLFKDGAQR
-966 MPTLDALQLYDQFR
+966 LPTLDALQLYDQFR

-1000 IAIDLLNRAADLLQ
+1000 ISIDLLNRAADLLQ
-1014 HQVEYRLTGQDK
+1014 HQVEYRLSGLDK
-1026 ARIGTRL
+1026 ARVGTRL

-1050 ELSNVTGMPADLAAE
+1050 ELSNVAGLPADLTAE

-1120 GPPPAAGKPLDPNTS
+1120 GPPPASGKPLDPNMS

-1155 LLKKDFDGAIKGGPN
+1155 LLKKDFEGSMKGGPN

-1187 DVSTIRSRVAEV
+1187 DVGTIRSRVAEV
-1199 DLFKK
+1199 DMFKK
-1204 FLKGYRGKQTA
+1204 FLKEYRGGKQSA

>member
-1 MTRRWLRG
+1 MTDRTAQEWKRWLRG

-18 VPVLLAPPADA
+18 VPVLLSPLAADA
-29 ATVPVRAGSHKD
+29 ATVPVRGGTHKD

-50 SAVDYTAAVEGDRLV
+50 GKVDYTASVEGDRLV
-65 IAFTQPI
+65 VTFTDSI
-72 DVALD
+72 DAPLD
-77 RVVRSLPDYLAAGR
+77 RLVRALPGYLAAGR
-91 VEPDGKTVTFDLKRP
+91 VEADGKTVSFDLKRP
-106 VSVKSFRNGAAVAI
+106 VSLKSFRNGNAIAI
-120 DLSPAVAAPAPD
+120 DLSPAAPQTAAKAEDAKPEPAKPEPA
-132 KAAAPAAAADKP
+132 KAEAAKP
-144 LPSATA
+144 
-150 DKPPPSATAD
+150 
-160 KPLPSATAGKLVPS
+160 VPS
-174 AGKVAVRA
+174 AGRLRVRG
-182 ADHPDHS
+182 ADQPDQS
-189 RLVFDWPAPVGYT
+189 RLTFEWPSPVGYT
-202 VKRDGAA
+202 VTRDGAA
-209 VTVAFDKGGSPD
+209 VTVAFDKGGTAD
-221 LSAVTRAKPR
+221 LSAVAKAALR
-231 NVQNVEAYRQPD
+231 NIRNVEAYRRAD
-243 GTLAVTFAVPQDAE
+243 GALAVTLAVPQDAE
-257 VKDSK
+257 VTDS
-262 AGKSVV
+262 ASGKSVV
-268 LEVGNPGSRK
+268 LSVGNPGSRAGLPK
-278 APGGEGGAQPAGSQ
+278 SDGAQPAAGSQ
-292 GAEPPRSG
+292 GTAAG
-300 PSGSSGGPS
+300 QGSSQGS
-309 PTTTTV
+309 
-315 RPEPATPSVAP
+315 SQP
-326 APAGPPPA
+326 APAKETAREGGRD
-334 ALPVTPL
+334 TPT
-341 PKDAPMVASTTS
+341 MASATS
-353 GRSATAANA
+353 GRSAIAANA
-362 AAATPVAA
+362 AAPHSAANAAA
-370 PAAAGTEAK
+370 PNT
-379 PTTAAPAEAKAPS
+379 PPAEAKAAPAAPADAKAQP

-398 PTLTFDT
+398 PVLTFDT

-412 VYPRAGQLYIVFDR
+412 VYPRAGQLYVVFDR

-439 SELMGTVEPVPATGG
+439 AELMGAVEPVPATGG
-454 SVFRTRIGPMVWPTV
+454 SVFRTKIGPMVWPTV
-469 ERQGTTWRVLSSA
+469 ERQGTTWRILSSA
-482 RPANMASAG
+482 RPANMGSAG
-491 DLKVEPDPDF
+491 DLRVEPDPDF

-514 ANVVQFTDPDVG
+514 ANIVQFADPDVG

-531 VPLPAPGLGMPEPH
+531 VPLPSPGQGVPEPH

-568 TVRPVKEGVELTSA
+568 TVRAIKEGVELTTA
-582 GGLHMSP
+582 GGLHLSP
-589 AADAGNPAVAAPPP
+589 AADAGNPAVVPPP
-603 ATPPAA
+603 PPLA
-609 PPASQAPQPVPSQ
+609 PASAPQPVPSQ
-622 LAAAPQPVPPPAG
+622 LAAAPLPVTPPPG
-635 GASSAMEPPKGQT
+635 GASSAMEPPKAQPAQM
-648 LQGRRL
+648 QGRRL

-659 WKRGDLDHF
+659 WKHGDLDHF

-679 VNAPESERAKAQLDL
+679 VNAPESERPKAQLDL

-742 GAETDLS
+742 GAEADLS
-749 TPALAGNPEAALWRA
+749 IPSLAGNPEANLWRA
-764 AIAAERRDWPKAM
+764 AIAADRRDWPKAM
-777 AGFRSSGPVLNSYPE
+777 AGFKASGPILNSYPE
-792 PMIGLLGLRAA
+792 PMIGKLGLRAA

-810 DTATAKRLLDRVLE
+810 DTGTAKRLFDRVIE

-841 LLYAQTGET
+841 LLFAQTGEI
-850 DQARQQLTGAF
+850 DQAREQLTAAY

-888 SAAAEQLAGLTFTWR
+888 TAAAEQLAGLTFTWR

-951 MSRIFADLFKDGAAR
+951 MSRIFADLFKDGAQR
-966 MPTLDALQLYDQFR
+966 LPTLDALQLYDQFR

-1000 IAIDLLNRAADLLQ
+1000 ISIDLLNRAADLLQ
-1014 HQVEYRLTGQDK
+1014 HQVEYRLSGLDK
-1026 ARIGTRL
+1026 ARVGTRL

-1050 ELSNVTGMPADLAAE
+1050 ELSNVAGLPADLTAE

-1120 GPPPAAGKPLDPNTS
+1120 GPPPATGKPLDPNMS

-1155 LLKKDFDGAIKGGPN
+1155 LLKKDFEGSMKGGPN

-1187 DVSTIRSRVAEV
+1187 DVGTIRSRVAEV
-1199 DLFKK
+1199 DMFKK
-1204 FLKGYRGKQTA
+1204 FLKEYRGGKQA
-1215 DKPTS
+1215 GDKPTS

>member
-1 MTRRWLRG
+1 MTDRSAYRRRRWLRG

-18 VPVLLAPPADA
+18 VPVLLSPLPADA
-29 ATVPVRAGSHKD
+29 ATVPVRGGTHKE

-50 SAVDYTAAVEGDRLV
+50 GKVDYTASVDGDRLV
-65 IAFTQPI
+65 VAFTEPI
-72 DVALD
+72 NAQLD
-77 RVVRSLPDYLAAGR
+77 RLVRALPGYLAGGR
-91 VEPDGKTVTFDLKRP
+91 VEADGKTVTFDLKRP
-106 VSVKSFRNGAAVAI
+106 VSLKSFRNGNAVAI
-120 DLSPAVAAPAPD
+120 DLSPVAAQSAAVQSTGAGSTTTEPARVEPA
-132 KAAAPAAAADKP
+132 KAEAAKP
-144 LPSATA
+144 
-150 DKPPPSATAD
+150 
-160 KPLPSATAGKLVPS
+160 VPS
-174 AGKVAVRA
+174 AGRVRVRG
-182 ADHPDHS
+182 ADQPDQS
-189 RLVFDWPAPVGYT
+189 RLTFDWPSPVGYS

-209 VTVAFDKGGSPD
+209 VTVSFDKGGTAD
-221 LSAVTRAKPR
+221 LSALTRATLRNIR
-231 NVQNVEAYRQPD
+231 NVESYRQPD
-243 GTLAVTFAVPQDAE
+243 GSLAVTLAVPQDAE
-257 VKDSK
+257 VTDS
-262 AGKSVV
+262 ASGKSIV
-268 LEVGNPGSRK
+268 LSVGNPGSRAGLPK
-278 APGGEGGAQPAGSQ
+278 TEAAPPAAGSQ
-292 GAEPPRSG
+292 GAVQPQG
-300 PSGSSGGPS
+300 GQGSSQAPASGGPI
-309 PTTTTV
+309 
-315 RPEPATPSVAP
+315 
-326 APAGPPPA
+326 
-334 ALPVTPL
+334 
-341 PKDAPMVASTTS
+341 VASTTTV
-353 GRSATAANA
+353 RSATAANA
-362 AAATPVAA
+362 AAATPAA
-370 PAAAGTEAK
+370 QSA
-379 PTTAAPAEAKAPS
+379 AAPAEVKAAPQVPADANAQP
-392 AAGPKG
+392 AAGLRG
-398 PTLTFDT
+398 PVLTFET
-405 GGPASIA
+405 GGPSSIA

-439 SELMGTVEPVPATGG
+439 SELMGAVEPVPATGG
-454 SVFRTRIGPMVWPTV
+454 SVFRTKIGPMVWPTV
-469 ERQGTTWRVLSSA
+469 ERQGTAWRILSSG
-482 RPANMASAG
+482 RPANMGSAG
-491 DLKVEPDPDF
+491 DLRVEPDPDF

-514 ANVVQFTDPDVG
+514 ANVVQFADPDVG

-531 VPLPAPGLGMPEPH
+531 VPLPTPGRGLPEPH

-568 TVRPVKEGVELTSA
+568 TVRAIKEGVELTTA
-582 GGLHMSP
+582 GGLHLSP
-589 AADAGNPAVAAPPP
+589 AADAGNPAVAPPP
-603 ATPPAA
+603 AMPAPQA
-609 PPASQAPQPVPSQ
+609 APQPVPAQ
-622 LAAAPQPVPPPAG
+622 LAAAPQPVPSTG
-635 GASSAMEPPKGQT
+635 GASSAMEPPKAQASAAQA
-648 LQGRRL
+648 QGRRL

-659 WKRGDLDHF
+659 WKRGDLDQF
-668 TEARQDLQLAV
+668 TQARQDLQLAV

-706 TLGMLDVLQQNQ
+706 TLGLLDVLQQNQ

-732 AARVLTGDLD
+732 AARVLAGDLD
-742 GAETDLS
+742 GGEADLS
-749 TPALAGNPEAALWRA
+749 IPALANNPEASLWRA
-764 AIAAERRDWPKAM
+764 AIAADRRDWPKAM
-777 AGFRSSGPVLNSYPE
+777 AGFKASGQILNGYPE
-792 PMIGLLGLRAA
+792 PMIGKLGLRAA

-810 DTATAKRLLDRVLE
+810 DTATAKRLFDRVIE
-824 HSGPD
+824 HSGPE

-841 LLYAQTGET
+841 LLYAQTGEI
-850 DQARQQLTGAF
+850 DQAREQLTAAY

-888 SAAAEQLAGLTFTWR
+888 TAAAEQLAGLTFTWR

-941 TPRAEAITKE
+941 TPRAEAITRE
-951 MSRIFADLFKDGAAR
+951 MSRIFADLFKDGAQR
-966 MPTLDALQLYDQFR
+966 LPTLDAMQLYDQFR
-980 ELTPVGEAGDE
+980 ELTPVGEAGDD

-1000 IAIDLLNRAADLLQ
+1000 ISIDLLNRAADLLQ
-1014 HQVEYRLTGQDK
+1014 HQVEFRLSGLDK

-1050 ELSNVTGMPADLAAE
+1050 ELSNVAGLPAELAAE

-1077 NRGDE
+1077 NRGEE
-1082 AMQLLAQDDSTNAN
+1082 AMQLLAQDDSGNAN

-1120 GPPPAAGKPLDPNTS
+1120 GPPPAAGKPLDPNMS

-1155 LLKKDFDGAIKGGPN
+1155 LLKRDFEGAMKGGPN

-1187 DVSTIRSRVAEV
+1187 DVGTIRSRVAEV
-1199 DLFKK
+1199 DMFKK
-1204 FLKGYRGKQTA
+1204 FLKEYRGGKQPA

>member
-1 MTRRWLRG
+1 MTDRSAYRRKRWLRG

-18 VPVLLAPPADA
+18 VPVLLSPLPSDA
-29 ATVPVRAGSHKD
+29 ATVPVRGGTHKE

-50 SAVDYTAAVEGDRLV
+50 GKVDYTASVDGDRLV
-65 IAFTQPI
+65 VIFTEPI
-72 DVALD
+72 EAQLD
-77 RVVRSLPDYLAAGR
+77 RLVRALPDYLAGGR
-91 VEPDGKTVTFDLKRP
+91 VEPDGKTVSFDLKRP
-106 VSVKSFRNGAAVAI
+106 VSLKSFRNGNAVAI
-120 DLSPAVAAPAPD
+120 DLSPAAAQSVATG
-132 KAAAPAAAADKP
+132 
-144 LPSATA
+144 SVATA
-150 DKPPPSATAD
+150 SAPTEPARAENAKP
-160 KPLPSATAGKLVPS
+160 VPS
-174 AGKVAVRA
+174 AGRVRVRG
-182 ADHPDHS
+182 ADQPDQS
-189 RLVFDWPAPVGYT
+189 RLTFDWPSPVGYS

-209 VTVAFDKGGSPD
+209 VTVFFEKGGTAD
-221 LSAVTRAKPR
+221 LSAVTKAKLR
-231 NVQNVEAYRQPD
+231 NVQNVESYRQPD
-243 GTLAVTFAVPQDAE
+243 GALAVTLAVPQDAE
-257 VKDSK
+257 VSDS
-262 AGKSVV
+262 ASGRSVI
-268 LEVGNPGSRK
+268 LSVGNPGSRAGLPK
-278 APGGEGGAQPAGSQ
+278 IESAPPVAGSQ
-292 GAEPPRSG
+292 GAMPPQG
-300 PSGSSGGPS
+300 GQGSSQ
-309 PTTTTV
+309 
-315 RPEPATPSVAP
+315 AP
-326 APAGPPPA
+326 AADGSPI
-334 ALPVTPL
+334 
-341 PKDAPMVASTTS
+341 VASTTTS
-353 GRSATAANA
+353 RSATAVNA
-362 AAATPVAA
+362 ATAA
-370 PAAAGTEAK
+370 PAAAPTAAAPTAAAQPAPPAEVKAA
-379 PTTAAPAEAKAPS
+379 PTTPADAKAQPV
-392 AAGPKG
+392 AGPKG
-398 PTLTFDT
+398 PVLTFDT
-405 GGPASIA
+405 GGPSSIA
-412 VYPRAGQLYIVFDR
+412 VYPRAGQLYVVFDR

-439 SELMGTVEPVPATGG
+439 SELMGAVEPVPATGG
-454 SVFRTRIGPMVWPTV
+454 SVFRTKIGPMVWPTV
-469 ERQGTTWRVLSSA
+469 ERQGTSWRILSSG
-482 RPANMASAG
+482 RPANMGSAV
-491 DLKVEPDPDF
+491 DLRVEPDPDF

-514 ANVVQFTDPDVG
+514 ANVVQFADPDVG

-531 VPLPAPGLGMPEPH
+531 VPLPSPGRGLPEPH

-568 TVRPVKEGVELTSA
+568 TVRAIKEGVELTTA
-582 GGLHMSP
+582 GGLHLSP
-589 AADAGNPAVAAPPP
+589 AADAGNPAVAPPP
-603 ATPPAA
+603 AAMPVPAQQ
-609 PPASQAPQPVPSQ
+609 SAPQPVPAQ
-622 LAAAPQPVPPPAG
+622 LAAAPQPVPPTG
-635 GASSAMEPPKGQT
+635 GAASMEPPKAQPAQAQAQA
-648 LQGRRL
+648 QGRRL

-659 WKRGDLDHF
+659 WKHGDLDNF
-668 TEARQDLQLAV
+668 TQARQDLQLAV

-706 TLGMLDVLQQNQ
+706 TLGLLDVLQQNQ

-732 AARVLTGDLD
+732 AARVLAGDLE
-742 GAETDLS
+742 GGEADLS
-749 TPALAGNPEAALWRA
+749 IPALANNPEANLWRA
-764 AIAAERRDWPKAM
+764 AVAADRRDWPKAM
-777 AGFRSSGPVLNSYPE
+777 AGFKASGQILNGYPE
-792 PMIGLLGLRAA
+792 PMIGKLGLRAA

-810 DTATAKRLLDRVLE
+810 DTATAKRLFDRVIE
-824 HSGPD
+824 HSGPE

-850 DQARQQLTGAF
+850 DQARQQLTAAF
-861 NSYDRLYRAKAGLAL
+861 NSYDRFYRAKAGLAL

-888 SAAAEQLAGLTFTWR
+888 TAAAEQLAGLTFTWR

-941 TPRAEAITKE
+941 TPRAEAITRE
-951 MSRIFADLFKDGAAR
+951 MSRIFADLFKDGAQR
-966 MPTLDALQLYDQFR
+966 LPTLDALQLYDQFR

-1000 IAIDLLNRAADLLQ
+1000 ISIDLLNRAADLLQ
-1014 HQVEYRLTGQDK
+1014 HQVEFRLSGLDK

-1050 ELSNVTGMPADLAAE
+1050 ELSNIAGLPADLAAE

-1120 GPPPAAGKPLDPNTS
+1120 GPPPSPGKPLDPNMS

-1155 LLKKDFDGAIKGGPN
+1155 LLKKDFEGSMKGGQN

-1187 DVSTIRSRVAEV
+1187 DVGTIRSRVAEV
-1199 DLFKK
+1199 DMFKK
-1204 FLKGYRGKQTA
+1204 FLKEYRGGKQA
-1215 DKPTS
+1215 AEKPTS

>member
-1 MTRRWLRG
+1 MTDRSAYRRKRWLRG

-18 VPVLLAPPADA
+18 VPVLLSPLSADA
-29 ATVPVRAGSHKD
+29 ATVPVRGGIHKE

-50 SAVDYTAAVEGDRLV
+50 GKVDYTASVEGDRLV
-65 IAFTQPI
+65 VTFSEPI
-72 DVALD
+72 DAQLD
-77 RVVRSLPDYLAAGR
+77 RLVRALPAYLAGGR
-91 VEPDGKTVTFDLKRP
+91 VEADGKTVTFDLKRP
-106 VSVKSFRNGAAVAI
+106 VSLKSFRNGNAVAI
-120 DLSPAVAAPAPD
+120 DLSPAAAQS
-132 KAAAPAAAADKP
+132 AAAQSTASQPAKAKAVKP
-144 LPSATA
+144 
-150 DKPPPSATAD
+150 
-160 KPLPSATAGKLVPS
+160 VPS
-174 AGKVAVRA
+174 AGRVRVRG
-182 ADHPDHS
+182 ADQPDES
-189 RLVFDWPAPVGYT
+189 RLTFDWPSPVGYS

-209 VTVAFDKGGSPD
+209 VTVFFDKGGSAD
-221 LSAVTRAKPR
+221 LSAVARAKLR
-231 NVQNVEAYRQPD
+231 NIENVESYRQAD
-243 GTLAVTFAVPQDAE
+243 GSLAVTLAVPQDAE
-257 VKDSK
+257 VSDRAS
-262 AGKSVV
+262 GKSVI
-268 LEVGNPGSRK
+268 LSVGNRGSRAGLPK
-278 APGGEGGAQPAGSQ
+278 TEAAPPAAGSQ
-292 GAEPPRSG
+292 GTMPPQ
-300 PSGSSGGPS
+300 GGQGNS
-309 PTTTTV
+309 Q
-315 RPEPATPSVAP
+315 AP
-326 APAGPPPA
+326 AADGQI
-334 ALPVTPL
+334 
-341 PKDAPMVASTTS
+341 MASTTTS
-353 GRSATAANA
+353 RSATAANA
-362 AAATPVAA
+362 ATATPAA
-370 PAAAGTEAK
+370 PAAST
-379 PTTAAPAEAKAPS
+379 PAAPPAEAKAAPATRTDVNAQP

-398 PTLTFDT
+398 PVLTFDT
-405 GGPASIA
+405 GGPSSIA
-412 VYPRAGQLYIVFDR
+412 VYPRAGQLYVVFDR

-439 SELMGTVEPVPATGG
+439 SELMGSVEPVPATGG
-454 SVFRTRIGPMVWPTV
+454 SVFRTKIGPMVWPTV
-469 ERQGTTWRVLSSA
+469 ERQGTTWRILSSG
-482 RPANMASAG
+482 RPASMGSAG
-491 DLKVEPDPDF
+491 DLRVEPDPDF

-514 ANVVQFTDPDVG
+514 ANVVQFADPDVG

-531 VPLPAPGLGMPEPH
+531 VPLPSPGRGLPEPH

-568 TVRPVKEGVELTSA
+568 TVRAIKEGVELTTA
-582 GGLHMSP
+582 GGLHLSP
-589 AADAGNPAVAAPPP
+589 AADAGNPAVA
-603 ATPPAA
+603 PPAA
-609 PPASQAPQPVPSQ
+609 MPAPAPTAAPQPVPAQ
-622 LAAAPQPVPPPAG
+622 LAAAPQPVPPTG
-635 GASSAMEPPKGQT
+635 GASSMEPPRAQAGQAQP
-648 LQGRRL
+648 QGRRL

-659 WKRGDLDHF
+659 WKHGDLDKF
-668 TEARQDLQLAV
+668 TQARQDLQLAV

-706 TLGMLDVLQQNQ
+706 TLGLLDVLQQNQ

-732 AARVLTGDLD
+732 AARVLAGDLE
-742 GAETDLS
+742 GGEADLS
-749 TPALAGNPEAALWRA
+749 IPSLANNPEANLWRA
-764 AIAAERRDWPKAM
+764 AIAADRRDWPKAM
-777 AGFRSSGPVLNSYPE
+777 AGFRASGQILNGYPE
-792 PMIGLLGLRAA
+792 PMIGKLGLRAA

-810 DTATAKRLLDRVLE
+810 DTATAKRLFDRVIE
-824 HSGPD
+824 HSGPE

-850 DQARQQLTGAF
+850 DLAREQLTAAF
-861 NSYDRLYRAKAGLAL
+861 NSYDRFYRAKAGLAL

-888 SAAAEQLAGLTFTWR
+888 TAAAEQLAGLTFTWR

-951 MSRIFADLFKDGAAR
+951 MSRIFADLFKDGAQR
-966 MPTLDALQLYDQFR
+966 LPTLDALQLYDQFR

-1000 IAIDLLNRAADLLQ
+1000 ISIDLLNRAADLLQ
-1014 HQVEYRLTGQDK
+1014 HQVEFRLSGLDK

-1050 ELSNVTGMPADLAAE
+1050 ELSNIAGLPADLVAE

-1082 AMQLLAQDDSTNAN
+1082 AMQLLAQDDSGNAN

-1120 GPPPAAGKPLDPNTS
+1120 GPPPAPGKPLDPSMS

-1155 LLKKDFDGAIKGGPN
+1155 LLKKDFEGAMKGGPN

-1187 DVSTIRSRVAEV
+1187 DVGTIRSRVAEV
-1199 DLFKK
+1199 DMFKK
-1204 FLKGYRGKQTA
+1204 FLKEYRGGKQSA
-1215 DKPTS
+1215 EKPTS

>member
-1 MTRRWLRG
+1 MTDRSAYRRKRWLRG

-18 VPVLLAPPADA
+18 VPVLLSPLPSDA
-29 ATVPVRAGSHKD
+29 ATVPVRGGTHKE

-50 SAVDYTAAVEGDRLV
+50 AKVDYTASVEGERLV
-65 IAFTQPI
+65 IAFAEPI
-72 DVALD
+72 DAQLD
-77 RVVRSLPDYLAAGR
+77 RLVRALPDYLAGGR
-91 VEPDGKTVTFDLKRP
+91 VEADGKTVSFDLKRP
-106 VSVKSFRNGAAVAI
+106 VSLKSFRNGNAVAI
-120 DLSPAVAAPAPD
+120 DLSPAAAQPATTQ
-132 KAAAPAAAADKP
+132 PAATASSGTEPAKAEAAKP
-144 LPSATA
+144 
-150 DKPPPSATAD
+150 
-160 KPLPSATAGKLVPS
+160 VPS
-174 AGKVAVRA
+174 AGRVRVRG
-182 ADHPDHS
+182 ADQPDQS
-189 RLVFDWPAPVGYT
+189 RLTFDWPSPVGYS

-209 VTVAFDKGGSPD
+209 VTVFFEKGGAAD
-221 LSAVTRAKPR
+221 LSAVTKAKLR
-231 NVQNVEAYRQPD
+231 NIQNVESYRQAN
-243 GTLAVTFAVPQDAE
+243 GALAVTLAVPQDAE
-257 VKDSK
+257 VSDS
-262 AGKSVV
+262 ASGKSVI
-268 LEVGNPGSRK
+268 LSVGNPGSRAGLPK
-278 APGGEGGAQPAGSQ
+278 TEAAPPVAGSQ
-292 GAEPPRSG
+292 GAIPPQG
-300 PSGSSGGPS
+300 GQGSSQ
-309 PTTTTV
+309 
-315 RPEPATPSVAP
+315 AP
-326 APAGPPPA
+326 AADGPI
-334 ALPVTPL
+334 
-341 PKDAPMVASTTS
+341 VASTTTS
-353 GRSATAANA
+353 RSATAANA
-362 AAATPVAA
+362 ATATPAAT
-370 PAAAGTEAK
+370 AAAGAQ
-379 PTTAAPAEAKAPS
+379 PAPPAEAKAAPTTPTD
-392 AAGPKG
+392 AKAQPVAGPKG
-398 PTLTFDT
+398 PVLTFET
-405 GGPASIA
+405 GGPSSIA
-412 VYPRAGQLYIVFDR
+412 VYPRAGQLYVVFDR

-439 SELMGTVEPVPATGG
+439 AELMGAVEPVPATGG
-454 SVFRTRIGPMVWPTV
+454 SVFRTKIGPMVWPTV
-469 ERQGTTWRVLSSA
+469 ERQGTTWRILSSG
-482 RPANMASAG
+482 RPANMGSAG
-491 DLKVEPDPDF
+491 DLRVEPDPDF

-514 ANVVQFTDPDVG
+514 ANVVQFADPDVG

-531 VPLPAPGLGMPEPH
+531 VPLPSPGRGLPEPH

-568 TVRPVKEGVELTSA
+568 TVRAIKEGVELTTA
-582 GGLHMSP
+582 GGLHLSP
-589 AADAGNPAVAAPPP
+589 AADAGNPAVAPPP
-603 ATPPAA
+603 AAMPVPAQQ
-609 PPASQAPQPVPSQ
+609 SAPQPVPAQ
-622 LAAAPQPVPPPAG
+622 LAAAPQPVPPTG
-635 GASSAMEPPKGQT
+635 GASSMEPPKAQPAQGQAQA
-648 LQGRRL
+648 QGRRL

-659 WKRGDLDHF
+659 WKHGDLDNF
-668 TEARQDLQLAV
+668 TQARQDLQLAV

-706 TLGMLDVLQQNQ
+706 TLGLLDVLQQNQ

-732 AARVLTGDLD
+732 AARVLAGDLE
-742 GAETDLS
+742 GGEADLS
-749 TPALAGNPEAALWRA
+749 IPSLANNPEANLWRA
-764 AIAAERRDWPKAM
+764 AIAADRRDWPKAM
-777 AGFRSSGPVLNSYPE
+777 AGFKASGQILNGYPE
-792 PMIGLLGLRAA
+792 PMIGKLGLRAA

-810 DTATAKRLLDRVLE
+810 DTATAKRLFDRVIE
-824 HSGPD
+824 HSGPE

-850 DQARQQLTGAF
+850 DQAREQLTAAF
-861 NSYDRLYRAKAGLAL
+861 NSYDRFYRAKAGLAL

-888 SAAAEQLAGLTFTWR
+888 TAAAEQLAGLTFTWR

-941 TPRAEAITKE
+941 TPRAEAITRE
-951 MSRIFADLFKDGAAR
+951 MSRIFADLFKDGAQR
-966 MPTLDALQLYDQFR
+966 LPTLDALQLYDQFR

-1000 IAIDLLNRAADLLQ
+1000 ISIDLLNRAADLLQ
-1014 HQVEYRLTGQDK
+1014 HQVEFRLSGLDK

-1050 ELSNVTGMPADLAAE
+1050 ELSNIAGLPADLAAE

-1077 NRGDE
+1077 NRGEE
-1082 AMQLLAQDDSTNAN
+1082 AMQLLAQDDSGNAN

-1120 GPPPAAGKPLDPNTS
+1120 GPPPGPGKPLDPNMS

-1155 LLKKDFDGAIKGGPN
+1155 LLKKDFEGSMKGGPN

-1187 DVSTIRSRVAEV
+1187 DVGTIRSRVAEV
-1199 DLFKK
+1199 DMFKK
-1204 FLKGYRGKQTA
+1204 FLKEYRGGKQSA

>member
-1 MTRRWLRG
+1 V
-9 CAAAVALLA
+9 VALLA
-18 VPVLLAPPADA
+18 VPILLSPLDADA
-29 ATVPVRAGSHKD
+29 ATVPVRGGTHKD

-50 SAVDYTAAVEGDRLV
+50 GKVDYTASVEGERLVVTFTDTIDAPLDRLV
-65 IAFTQPI
+65 RA
-72 DVALD
+72 
-77 RVVRSLPDYLAAGR
+77 LPDYLAAGR
-91 VEPDGKTVTFDLKRP
+91 VEADGKTVSFALKRP
-106 VSVKSFRNGAAVAI
+106 VSVKSFRNGNAIAI
-120 DLSPAVAAPAPD
+120 DLSPAAPQTAAKAEAAKADIVKPEPA
-132 KAAAPAAAADKP
+132 KADAVKP
-144 LPSATA
+144 
-150 DKPPPSATAD
+150 
-160 KPLPSATAGKLVPS
+160 VPS
-174 AGKVAVRA
+174 AGRLRVRG
-182 ADHPDHS
+182 ADQPDQS
-189 RLVFDWPAPVGYT
+189 RLTFEWPSPVGYKVT
-202 VKRDGAA
+202 RDGAA
-209 VTVAFDKGGSPD
+209 VTVTFDKGGAAD
-221 LSAVTRAKPR
+221 LSGVSKAALR
-231 NVQNVEAYRQPD
+231 NIRNVEAYRQAD
-243 GTLAVTFAVPQDAE
+243 GALAVTLAVPQDAE
-257 VKDSK
+257 VTDS
-262 AGKSVV
+262 ASGKSVV
-268 LEVGNPGSRK
+268 LSVGNPGSRAGLPK
-278 APGGEGGAQPAGSQ
+278 SEGASGSRGSDGAQAREGG
-292 GAEPPRSG
+292 RDT
-300 PSGSSGGPS
+300 
-309 PTTTTV
+309 PTT
-315 RPEPATPSVAP
+315 
-326 APAGPPPA
+326 
-334 ALPVTPL
+334 
-341 PKDAPMVASTTS
+341 ASATS
-353 GRSATAANA
+353 GRSANAANTTKAAVPAAPTAAA
-362 AAATPVAA
+362 PGSAPAATPAT
-370 PAAAGTEAK
+370 P
-379 PTTAAPAEAKAPS
+379 PAEAKAAPAAPADATAQP
-392 AAGPKG
+392 AAGAKG
-398 PTLTFDT
+398 PVLTFDT
-405 GGPASIA
+405 GGPASVA
-412 VYPRAGQLYIVFDR
+412 VYPRAGQLYVVFDR

-439 SELMGTVEPVPATGG
+439 SELMGAVEPVPATGG
-454 SVFRTRIGPMVWPTV
+454 SVFRTKIGPMVWPTV
-469 ERQGTTWRVLSSA
+469 ERQGTTWRILSSA
-482 RPANMASAG
+482 RPANMSSAG
-491 DLKVEPDPDF
+491 DLRVEPDPDF

-514 ANVVQFTDPDVG
+514 ANIVQFADPDVG

-531 VPLPAPGLGMPEPH
+531 VPLPSPGQGVPEPH

-568 TVRPVKEGVELTSA
+568 TVRAIKEGVELTTA
-582 GGLHMSP
+582 GGLHLSP
-589 AADAGNPAVAAPPP
+589 TADAGNPAVAPAPSPG
-603 ATPPAA
+603 
-609 PPASQAPQPVPSQ
+609 PASAPQPVPSQ
-622 LAAAPQPVPPPAG
+622 LAAAPLPVSPPAG
-635 GASSAMEPPKGQT
+635 GASSAMEPPKAQPAQM
-648 LQGRRL
+648 QGRRL

-659 WKRGDLDHF
+659 WKHGDLDHF

-679 VNAPESERAKAQLDL
+679 VNAPESERPKAQLDL

-706 TLGMLDVLQQNQ
+706 TLGLLDVLQQNQ

-742 GAETDLS
+742 GAEADLTIPS
-749 TPALAGNPEAALWRA
+749 LAANPEAGLWRA
-764 AIAAERRDWPKAM
+764 AIAADRRDWPKAM
-777 AGFRSSGPVLNSYPE
+777 AGFKASGPILNSYPD
-792 PMIGLLGLRAA
+792 PMIGKLGLRAA

-810 DTATAKRLLDRVLE
+810 DTATAKRLFDRVIE

-841 LLYAQTGET
+841 LLFAQTGEI
-850 DQARQQLTGAF
+850 DQAREQLTAAY

-881 SEGKMSP
+881 SEGRMSP
-888 SAAAEQLAGLTFTWR
+888 TAAAEQLAGLTFTWR

-951 MSRIFADLFKDGAAR
+951 MSRIFADLFKDGAQR
-966 MPTLDALQLYDQFR
+966 LPTLDALQLYDQFR

-1000 IAIDLLNRAADLLQ
+1000 ISIDLLNRAADLLQ
-1014 HQVEYRLTGQDK
+1014 HQVEYRLSGLDK
-1026 ARIGTRL
+1026 ARVGTRL

-1050 ELSNVTGMPADLAAE
+1050 ELSNVAGLPADLAAE

-1120 GPPPAAGKPLDPNTS
+1120 GPPPAPGKPLDPNMS

-1155 LLKKDFDGAIKGGPN
+1155 LLKKDFEGSMKGGQN

-1187 DVSTIRSRVAEV
+1187 DVGTIRSRVAEV
-1199 DLFKK
+1199 DMFKK
-1204 FLKGYRGKQTA
+1204 FLKEYRGGKQA
-1215 DKPTS
+1215 SDKPTS

>member
-1 MTRRWLRG
+1 MTDRSAYRRKRWLRG

-18 VPVLLAPPADA
+18 VPVLLSPLSADA
-29 ATVPVRAGSHKD
+29 ATVPVRGGIHKE

-50 SAVDYTAAVEGDRLV
+50 GKVDYTASVEGDRLV
-65 IAFTQPI
+65 VTFSEPI
-72 DVALD
+72 DAQLD
-77 RVVRSLPDYLAAGR
+77 RLVRALPAYLAGGR
-91 VEPDGKTVTFDLKRP
+91 VEADGKTVTFDLKRP
-106 VSVKSFRNGAAVAI
+106 VSLKSFRNGNAVAI
-120 DLSPAVAAPAPD
+120 DLSPAAAQS
-132 KAAAPAAAADKP
+132 AAAQSTASQPAKAEAVKP
-144 LPSATA
+144 
-150 DKPPPSATAD
+150 
-160 KPLPSATAGKLVPS
+160 VPS
-174 AGKVAVRA
+174 ASRVRVRG
-182 ADHPDHS
+182 ADQPDES
-189 RLVFDWPAPVGYT
+189 RLTFDWPSPVGYS

-209 VTVAFDKGGSPD
+209 VTVFFDKGGSAD
-221 LSAVTRAKPR
+221 LSAVARAKLR
-231 NVQNVEAYRQPD
+231 NIENVESYRQAD
-243 GTLAVTFAVPQDAE
+243 GSLAVTLAVPQDAE
-257 VKDSK
+257 VSDRAS
-262 AGKSVV
+262 GKSVI
-268 LEVGNPGSRK
+268 LSVGNRGSRAGLPK
-278 APGGEGGAQPAGSQ
+278 TEAAPPAAGSQ
-292 GAEPPRSG
+292 GTMPPQ
-300 PSGSSGGPS
+300 GGQGNS
-309 PTTTTV
+309 Q
-315 RPEPATPSVAP
+315 AP
-326 APAGPPPA
+326 AADGQI
-334 ALPVTPL
+334 
-341 PKDAPMVASTTS
+341 MASTTTS
-353 GRSATAANA
+353 RSATAANA
-362 AAATPVAA
+362 ATATPAA
-370 PAAAGTEAK
+370 PAAST
-379 PTTAAPAEAKAPS
+379 PAAPPAEAKAAPATRTDVNAQP

-398 PTLTFDT
+398 PVLTFDT
-405 GGPASIA
+405 GGPSSIA
-412 VYPRAGQLYIVFDR
+412 VYPRAGQLYVVFDR

-439 SELMGTVEPVPATGG
+439 SELMGSVEPVPATGG
-454 SVFRTRIGPMVWPTV
+454 SVFRTKIGPMVWPTV
-469 ERQGTTWRVLSSA
+469 ERQGTTWRILSSG
-482 RPANMASAG
+482 RPASMGSAG
-491 DLKVEPDPDF
+491 DLRVEPDPDF

-514 ANVVQFTDPDVG
+514 ANVVQFADPDVG

-531 VPLPAPGLGMPEPH
+531 VPLPSPGRGLPEPH

-568 TVRPVKEGVELTSA
+568 TVRAIKEGVELTTA
-582 GGLHMSP
+582 GGLHLSP
-589 AADAGNPAVAAPPP
+589 AADAGNPAVA
-603 ATPPAA
+603 PPAA
-609 PPASQAPQPVPSQ
+609 MPAPAPTAAPQPVPAQ
-622 LAAAPQPVPPPAG
+622 LAAAPQPVPPTG
-635 GASSAMEPPKGQT
+635 GASSMEPPRAQAGQAQP
-648 LQGRRL
+648 QGRRL

-659 WKRGDLDHF
+659 WKHGDLDKF
-668 TEARQDLQLAV
+668 TQARQDLQLAV

-706 TLGMLDVLQQNQ
+706 TLGLLDVLQQNQ

-732 AARVLTGDLD
+732 AARVLAGDLE
-742 GAETDLS
+742 GGEADLS
-749 TPALAGNPEAALWRA
+749 IPSLANNPEANLWRA
-764 AIAAERRDWPKAM
+764 AIAADRRDWPKAM
-777 AGFRSSGPVLNSYPE
+777 AGFRASGQILNGYPE
-792 PMIGLLGLRAA
+792 PMIGKLGLRAA

-810 DTATAKRLLDRVLE
+810 DTATAKRLFDRVIE
-824 HSGPD
+824 HSGPE

-850 DQARQQLTGAF
+850 DLAREQLTAAF
-861 NSYDRLYRAKAGLAL
+861 NSYDRFYRAKAGLAL

-888 SAAAEQLAGLTFTWR
+888 TAAAEQLAGLTFTWR

-951 MSRIFADLFKDGAAR
+951 MSRIFADLFKDGAQR
-966 MPTLDALQLYDQFR
+966 LPTLDALQLYDQFR

-1000 IAIDLLNRAADLLQ
+1000 ISIDLLNRAADLLQ
-1014 HQVEYRLTGQDK
+1014 HQVEFRLSGLDK

-1050 ELSNVTGMPADLAAE
+1050 ELSNIAGLPADLVAE

-1082 AMQLLAQDDSTNAN
+1082 AMQLLAQDDSGNAN

-1120 GPPPAAGKPLDPNTS
+1120 GPPPAPGKPLDPSMS

-1155 LLKKDFDGAIKGGPN
+1155 LLKKDFEGAMKGGPN

-1187 DVSTIRSRVAEV
+1187 DVGTIRSRVAEV
-1199 DLFKK
+1199 DMFKK
-1204 FLKGYRGKQTA
+1204 FLKEYRGGKQSA
-1215 DKPTS
+1215 EKPTS

>member
-1 MTRRWLRG
+1 MTDRTAQEWKRWLRG

-18 VPVLLAPPADA
+18 VPVLLSPLSVEA
-29 ATVPVRAGSHKD
+29 ATVPVRGGTHKD

-50 SAVDYTAAVEGDRLV
+50 GKVDYTASVEGDRLV
-65 IAFTQPI
+65 VTFTDSI
-72 DVALD
+72 DAPLD
-77 RVVRSLPDYLAAGR
+77 RLVRALPGYLAAGR
-91 VEPDGKTVTFDLKRP
+91 VEADGKTVSFDLKRP
-106 VSVKSFRNGAAVAI
+106 VSLKSFRNGNAIAI
-120 DLSPAVAAPAPD
+120 DLSPAAPQMAA
-132 KAAAPAAAADKP
+132 KAADAKPEPAKAEAMKP
-144 LPSATA
+144 
-150 DKPPPSATAD
+150 
-160 KPLPSATAGKLVPS
+160 VPS
-174 AGKVAVRA
+174 AGRLRVRGT
-182 ADHPDHS
+182 DQPDQS
-189 RLVFDWPAPVGYT
+189 SLTFDWPSPVGYT
-202 VKRDGAA
+202 VTRDGAA
-209 VTVAFDKGGSPD
+209 VTVAFDKGGTAD
-221 LSAVTRAKPR
+221 LSAVSKAALR
-231 NVQNVEAYRQPD
+231 NIRNVEAYRRAD
-243 GTLAVTFAVPQDAE
+243 GALAVTLAVPQDAE
-257 VKDSK
+257 VTDS
-262 AGKSVV
+262 ASGKSVV
-268 LEVGNPGSRK
+268 LSVGNPGSRAGLPK
-278 APGGEGGAQPAGSQ
+278 SEGASGSRGSEGGQAR
-292 GAEPPRSG
+292 E
-300 PSGSSGGPS
+300 GGRDT
-309 PTTTTV
+309 PTTV
-315 RPEPATPSVAP
+315 SA
-326 APAGPPPA
+326 
-334 ALPVTPL
+334 
-341 PKDAPMVASTTS
+341 TS

-362 AAATPVAA
+362 AAPHSAVNAAA
-370 PAAAGTEAK
+370 PST
-379 PTTAAPAEAKAPS
+379 PPAEAKAAPAAPADAKAQP

-398 PTLTFDT
+398 PVLTFDT

-412 VYPRAGQLYIVFDR
+412 VYPRAGQLYVVFDR

-439 SELMGTVEPVPATGG
+439 SELMGAVEPVPATGG
-454 SVFRTRIGPMVWPTV
+454 TVFRTKIGPMVWPTV
-469 ERQGTTWRVLSSA
+469 ERQGTVWRILSSA
-482 RPANMASAG
+482 RPANMGSAG
-491 DLKVEPDPDF
+491 DLRVEPDPDF

-514 ANVVQFTDPDVG
+514 ANVVQFADPDVG

-531 VPLPAPGLGMPEPH
+531 VPLPSPGQGVPEPH

-568 TVRPVKEGVELTSA
+568 TVRAIKEGVELTTA
-582 GGLHMSP
+582 GGLHLSP
-589 AADAGNPAVAAPPP
+589 AADAGNPAVAPPPP
-603 ATPPAA
+603 A
-609 PPASQAPQPVPSQ
+609 SVPQPVPSQ
-622 LAAAPQPVPPPAG
+622 LASAPLPVNPPAG
-635 GASSAMEPPKGQT
+635 GASSAMEPPKAQPAQM
-648 LQGRRL
+648 QGRRL

-659 WKRGDLDHF
+659 WKHGDLDHF

-679 VNAPESERAKAQLDL
+679 VNAPESERPKAQLDL

-742 GAETDLS
+742 GAEADLS
-749 TPALAGNPEAALWRA
+749 IPSLAGNPEANLWRA
-764 AIAAERRDWPKAM
+764 AIAADRRDWPKAM
-777 AGFRSSGPVLNSYPE
+777 AGFRASGPILNSYPE
-792 PMIGLLGLRAA
+792 PMIGKLGLRAA

-810 DTATAKRLLDRVLE
+810 DSATAKRLLDRVLE

-841 LLYAQTGET
+841 LLFAQTGEI
-850 DQARQQLTGAF
+850 DQAREQLTAAY

-888 SAAAEQLAGLTFTWR
+888 TAAAEQLAGLTFTWR

-951 MSRIFADLFKDGAAR
+951 MSRIFADLFKDGAQR
-966 MPTLDALQLYDQFR
+966 LPTLDALQLYDQFR

-1000 IAIDLLNRAADLLQ
+1000 ISIDLLNRAADLLQ
-1014 HQVEYRLTGQDK
+1014 HQVEYRLSGLDK
-1026 ARIGTRL
+1026 AKVGTRL

-1050 ELSNVTGMPADLAAE
+1050 ELSNVAGLPADLTAE

-1120 GPPPAAGKPLDPNTS
+1120 GPPPAPGKPLDPNMS

-1155 LLKKDFDGAIKGGPN
+1155 LLKKDFEGSMKGGPN

-1187 DVSTIRSRVAEV
+1187 DVGTIRSRVAEV
-1199 DLFKK
+1199 DMFKK
-1204 FLKGYRGKQTA
+1204 FLKEYRAGKLSS

>member
-1 MTRRWLRG
+1 MTDRSAYRRKRWLRG
-9 CAAAVALLA
+9 CAAAVALLT
-18 VPVLLAPPADA
+18 VPVLLSPLPSDA
-29 ATVPVRAGSHKD
+29 ATVPVRGGTHRE

-50 SAVDYTAAVEGDRLV
+50 GKVDYTASVEGDRLV
-65 IAFTQPI
+65 VTFTEPI
-72 DVALD
+72 DAQLD
-77 RVVRSLPDYLAAGR
+77 RLVRALPDYLAGGR
-91 VEPDGKTVTFDLKRP
+91 VEPDGKTVSFDLKRP
-106 VSVKSFRNGAAVAI
+106 ISLKSFRNGNAVAI
-120 DLSPAVAAPAPD
+120 DLSPAAAQSTAT
-132 KAAAPAAAADKP
+132 A
-144 LPSATA
+144 SATTEPA
-150 DKPPPSATAD
+150 KAEPAKP
-160 KPLPSATAGKLVPS
+160 VPS
-174 AGKVAVRA
+174 AGRVRVRA
-182 ADHPDHS
+182 ADQPDQS
-189 RLVFDWPAPVGYT
+189 RLTFDWPSPVGYS

-209 VTVAFDKGGSPD
+209 VTVSFDKGGTAD
-221 LSAVTRAKPR
+221 LSAVAKAKLR
-231 NVQNVEAYRQPD
+231 NIQNVESYRQPD
-243 GTLAVTFAVPQDAE
+243 GSLAITLAVPQDAE
-257 VKDSK
+257 VSDS
-262 AGKSVV
+262 AQGKSVI
-268 LEVGNPGSRK
+268 LSVGNPGSRAGLPK
-278 APGGEGGAQPAGSQ
+278 TEAAPTVAGSQ
-292 GAEPPRSG
+292 GTMPPQG
-300 PSGSSGGPS
+300 GQGSSQA
-309 PTTTTV
+309 
-315 RPEPATPSVAP
+315 PATD
-326 APAGPPPA
+326 GP
-334 ALPVTPL
+334 T
-341 PKDAPMVASTTS
+341 VASTTTS
-353 GRSATAANA
+353 RSATAANA
-362 AAATPVAA
+362 ATATPAAA
-370 PAAAGTEAK
+370 PAAAAQPAPPVEAK
-379 PTTAAPAEAKAPS
+379 AAPATPTDAKTQPV
-392 AAGPKG
+392 AGPKG
-398 PTLTFDT
+398 PVLTFDT
-405 GGPASIA
+405 GGPSSIA
-412 VYPRAGQLYIVFDR
+412 VYPRAGQLYVVFDR

-439 SELMGTVEPVPATGG
+439 SELMGAVEPVPATGG
-454 SVFRTRIGPMVWPTV
+454 SVFRTKIGPMVWPTV
-469 ERQGTTWRVLSSA
+469 ERQGTSWRILSSG
-482 RPANMASAG
+482 RPANIGSAG
-491 DLKVEPDPDF
+491 DLRVEPDPDF

-514 ANVVQFTDPDVG
+514 ANVVQFADPDVG

-531 VPLPAPGLGMPEPH
+531 VPLPSPGRGLPEPH

-568 TVRPVKEGVELTSA
+568 TVRAIKEGVELTTA
-582 GGLHMSP
+582 GGLHLSP
-589 AADAGNPAVAAPPP
+589 AADAGNPAVAPTPGAMPAP
-603 ATPPAA
+603 AQQT
-609 PPASQAPQPVPSQ
+609 APQPVPAQ
-622 LAAAPQPVPPPAG
+622 LAAAPQPVPPTG
-635 GASSAMEPPKGQT
+635 GASSMEPPKAQPAQAQAQA
-648 LQGRRL
+648 QGRRL

-659 WKRGDLDHF
+659 WKHGDLDNF
-668 TEARQDLQLAV
+668 TQARQDLQLAV

-706 TLGMLDVLQQNQ
+706 TLGLLDVLQQNQ

-732 AARVLTGDLD
+732 AARVLAGDLE
-742 GAETDLS
+742 GGEADLS
-749 TPALAGNPEAALWRA
+749 IPSLANNPEANLWRA
-764 AIAAERRDWPKAM
+764 AIAADRRDWPKAM
-777 AGFRSSGPVLNSYPE
+777 AGFKASGQILNGYPE
-792 PMIGLLGLRAA
+792 PMIGKLGLRAA

-810 DTATAKRLLDRVLE
+810 DTATAKRLFDRVIE
-824 HSGPD
+824 HSGPE

-850 DQARQQLTGAF
+850 DQARQQLTAAF
-861 NSYDRLYRAKAGLAL
+861 NSYDRFYRAKAGLAL

-888 SAAAEQLAGLTFTWR
+888 TAAAEQLAGLTFTWR

-941 TPRAEAITKE
+941 TPRAEAITRE
-951 MSRIFADLFKDGAAR
+951 MSRIFADLFKDGAQR
-966 MPTLDALQLYDQFR
+966 LPTLDALQLYDQFR

-1000 IAIDLLNRAADLLQ
+1000 ISIDLLNRAADLLQ
-1014 HQVEYRLTGQDK
+1014 HQVEFRLSGLDK

-1050 ELSNVTGMPADLAAE
+1050 ELSNIAGLPADLAAE

-1082 AMQLLAQDDSTNAN
+1082 AMQLLAQDDSGNAN

-1120 GPPPAAGKPLDPNTS
+1120 GPPPAPGKPLDPNMS

-1155 LLKKDFDGAIKGGPN
+1155 LLKKDFEGSMKGGPN

-1187 DVSTIRSRVAEV
+1187 DVGTIRSRVAEV
-1199 DLFKK
+1199 DMFKK
-1204 FLKGYRGKQTA
+1204 FLKEYRGGKQPA

>member
-1 MTRRWLRG
+1 MTDRSAYRRKRWLRG

-18 VPVLLAPPADA
+18 VPVLLSPLPADA
-29 ATVPVRAGSHKD
+29 ATVPVRGGTHKE

-50 SAVDYTAAVEGDRLV
+50 GKVDYTASVDGDRLV
-65 IAFTQPI
+65 IAFTEPI
-72 DVALD
+72 DAQLD
-77 RVVRSLPDYLAAGR
+77 RLVRALPDYLAGGR
-91 VEPDGKTVTFDLKRP
+91 VEPDGRTVSFDLKRP
-106 VSVKSFRNGAAVAI
+106 VALKSFRNGNAVAI
-120 DLSPAVAAPAPD
+120 DLSPASVQ
-132 KAAAPAAAADKP
+132 
-144 LPSATA
+144 PSAA
-150 DKPPPSATAD
+150 QSAATASAKAD
-160 KPLPSATAGKLVPS
+160 PVKAETVKPVPS
-174 AGKVAVRA
+174 AGRVRVRG
-182 ADHPDHS
+182 ADQPDQS
-189 RLVFDWPAPVGYT
+189 RLTFDWPSPVGYS

-209 VTVAFDKGGSPD
+209 VTVFFEKGGTTD
-221 LSAVTRAKPR
+221 LSAVAKAKLR
-231 NVQNVEAYRQPD
+231 NIQNVESYRQPD
-243 GTLAVTFAVPQDAE
+243 GSLAVTLAVPQDAE
-257 VKDSK
+257 VSDS
-262 AGKSVV
+262 ASGKSMI
-268 LEVGNPGSRK
+268 LSVGNPGSRAGLPK
-278 APGGEGGAQPAGSQ
+278 TEAAPPVAGSQ
-292 GAEPPRSG
+292 GTMPPQGSQ
-300 PSGSSGGPS
+300 GSSQ
-309 PTTTTV
+309 
-315 RPEPATPSVAP
+315 AP
-326 APAGPPPA
+326 AADGPI
-334 ALPVTPL
+334 
-341 PKDAPMVASTTS
+341 VASTTTS
-353 GRSATAANA
+353 RSTTTASAATA
-362 AAATPVAA
+362 TPAAA
-370 PAAAGTEAK
+370 PAA
-379 PTTAAPAEAKAPS
+379 TAQPAPPAEAKAAP
-392 AAGPKG
+392 ATRTDVNAQPTVGPKG
-398 PTLTFDT
+398 PVLTFDT
-405 GGPASIA
+405 GGPSSIA
-412 VYPRAGQLYIVFDR
+412 VYPRAGQLYVVFDR

-439 SELMGTVEPVPATGG
+439 SELMGSVEPVPATGG
-454 SVFRTRIGPMVWPTV
+454 SVFRTKIGPMVWPTV
-469 ERQGTTWRVLSSA
+469 ERQGTTWRILSSG
-482 RPANMASAG
+482 RPASMGSAG
-491 DLKVEPDPDF
+491 DLRVEPDPDF

-514 ANVVQFTDPDVG
+514 ANVVQFADPDVG

-531 VPLPAPGLGMPEPH
+531 VPLPSPGRGLPEPH

-568 TVRPVKEGVELTSA
+568 TVRAIKEGVELTTA
-582 GGLHMSP
+582 GGLHLSP
-589 AADAGNPAVAAPPP
+589 AVDAGNPAVAPPP
-603 ATPPAA
+603 AAMPA
-609 PPASQAPQPVPSQ
+609 PAQQSAPQPVPAQ
-622 LAAAPQPVPPPAG
+622 LAAAPQPVPSTG
-635 GASSAMEPPKGQT
+635 GASSMEPPKAQPAQAQA
-648 LQGRRL
+648 QGRRL

-659 WKRGDLDHF
+659 WKHGDLDNF
-668 TEARQDLQLAV
+668 TQARQDLQLAV

-706 TLGMLDVLQQNQ
+706 TLGLLDVLQQNQ

-732 AARVLTGDLD
+732 AARVLAGDLE
-742 GAETDLS
+742 GGEADLS
-749 TPALAGNPEAALWRA
+749 IPSLANNPEANLWRA
-764 AIAAERRDWPKAM
+764 AIAADRRDWPKAM
-777 AGFRSSGPVLNSYPE
+777 AGFKASGQILNGYPE
-792 PMIGLLGLRAA
+792 PMIGKLGLRAA

-810 DTATAKRLLDRVLE
+810 DTGTAKRLFDRVIE
-824 HSGPD
+824 HSGPE

-850 DQARQQLTGAF
+850 DQAREQLTAAY
-861 NSYDRLYRAKAGLAL
+861 NSYDRFYRAKAGLAL

-888 SAAAEQLAGLTFTWR
+888 TAAAEQLAGLTFTWR

-941 TPRAEAITKE
+941 TPRAEAITRE
-951 MSRIFADLFKDGAAR
+951 MSRIFADLFKDGAQR
-966 MPTLDALQLYDQFR
+966 LPTLDALQLYDQFR

-1000 IAIDLLNRAADLLQ
+1000 ISIDLLNRAADLLQ
-1014 HQVEYRLTGQDK
+1014 HQVEFRLSGPDK

-1050 ELSNVTGMPADLAAE
+1050 ELSNIAGLPADLAAE

-1077 NRGDE
+1077 NRGEE
-1082 AMQLLAQDDSTNAN
+1082 AMQLLAQDDSGNAN

-1120 GPPPAAGKPLDPNTS
+1120 GPPPAPGKPLDPNMS

-1155 LLKKDFDGAIKGGPN
+1155 LLKKDFEGAMKGGPN

-1187 DVSTIRSRVAEV
+1187 DVGTIRSRVAEV
-1199 DLFKK
+1199 DMFKK
-1204 FLKGYRGKQTA
+1204 FLKQYRGGKQAT